1 MWDRVRKMAEINNFS
16 EITENFDTIKTL
28 LNSIRAQGILNTSD
42 VDKLLAGINSK
53 LEKINTEEDIDLIKI
68 FLSEL
73 KQNLDERHSVLIS
86 KFGAIESLFSNLL
99 KNSADTLKSS
109 EVKELFDIVAT
120 NLSVFSREVVSQKET
135 LTDITLRLD
144 AMRSD
149 DSSKKEI
156 IKSVSLLKNDLE
168 HLNNG
173 FDSIVLSLNENF
185 KTLIKTLSNVDQ
197 SEAINKFGAQL
208 DDIVNSSNTVL
219 SAIQMLDKKNV
230 QLEDALKGLAS
241 QDDVIGAKKWLSDLV
256 AKNHELNDSINNLS
270 DKYYKIDNLAEKID
284 ASVSIIA
291 GLKTVISESE
301 SQNSEKIMNELV
313 DLQTSLKEVTTNK
326 SFEDFKTS
334 LEIVLKDISSGS
346 INLQNALID
355 ASSEIQKISTNLQAL
370 DINVNFQSLMSNLEK
385 MEHDIKEHTDVVTDK
400 ISQLVEVNATRT
412 LNEIS
417 NNTDSL
423 ISKLKDSHYTMTKL
437 CEKSFNDV
445 AEDIANLKTVVSQID
460 ENNVSANNAIFSN
473 VTDRLAIFEN
483 SLKSSLEKQEDYVAN
498 SSSQLFEQIKNIKDL
513 SGVIDYKLDASVI
526 EVNNSK
532 REFAE
537 LKSAVQ
543 DVLGLDFVNV
553 VKDLKVDLYAVK
565 QDLAT
570 AFENSTSEQAEK
582 SANDLFGKYE
592 LLVSKLDNVED
603 TLKQAQTSA
612 LAALKP
618 ILDNISSSI
627 MDVISYVSSQKELNT
642 DSIDVKLANIT
653 EIVKDSNLNYVE
665 NVRDIVE
672 VIRAQVENNLIQ
684 IQNENSNKIDSIN
697 SSISKNTESLKEE
710 IKYSYN
716 KLLEVQD
723 NFDEIKETLNVNNI
737 TLSTNIGDIISSTDE
752 LKTDFEVKLA
762 TLKNSLL
769 EKISDFKQE
778 FTCENAD
785 KISEIK
791 FTTENLHTKSLQNSQ
806 ELIGQFKGEIAQ
818 IIGTLKLNVEELAE
832 QLSNTTLKV
841 EGGNREIVNF
851 IKNDFCAEIDNSVST
866 LKSDLSEFS
875 ADMQN
880 YADSITSGF
889 GDLKNSV
896 DSMSEKTTSSLTSTL
911 AKILDN
917 FVSLKGVLSSFNE
930 TNMQG
935 FKDSVDKITEDF
947 ANLNDRLKSVDKN
960 VDEDLTR
967 QFNLIETNFEEL
979 SNSITELFAR
989 SDNELSF
996 KIENGLVD
1004 ISARIDET
1012 VASNLEQYK
1021 AKIETLFDNIIKKN
1035 NEQSDY
1041 IKERVLGLNDTLE
1054 ATLATQNENAE
1065 NRLKDIANE
1074 MKTIIDGNI
1083 EVTSA
1088 DYESLKTKLADFTV
1102 EMSSLNKTLS
1112 ENLKQQLDEITKFVN
1127 SNLEVQGQ
1135 ENAEKFEEIQNAVT
1149 TQTQRLNSQVE
1160 NVLATVKNDNSSLQ
1174 ENIRQ
1179 KLQEIGNTFSIELTS
1194 FVDKSENN
1202 LIKTSESLKS
1212 MLETQAENSDTKLND
1227 IAQDLSTK
1235 NSEMVE
1241 NIKSQLDEIAMFVNS
1256 GLEVQAKH
1264 VETKF
1269 EEISNKT
1276 QQLVEKLNT
1285 VDNTSASTSEAL
1297 NTKLDD
1303 IKSVISLELNQNL
1316 EIVENDV
1323 DDLSQKLDGIKNVLS
1338 DDLKQNSDLLSNNIS
1353 EKFSSVVNKLDVVNS
1368 DINSS
1373 VELNSTKIQNKLSN
1387 DIDKLQTDVSGK
1399 LEQNSE
1405 IITCQVESLTQ
1416 ELEQLKADISA
1427 GLQQNSVFVAK
1438 NIETLLNSVTSHKL
1452 EELKLIGEATQN
1464 KTSDLKVDFANS
1476 LTEEVEGLYDKIQA
1490 LFEATSLNFTT
1501 NLNNE
1506 NSKILEDLTA
1516 KTIEFKASFE
1526 ALNDR
1531 LDKDEILQM
1540 NVFQAQVKELGG
1552 TFNTLIEEAKSVTK
1566 SEVSA
1571 ISETLIKNSKN
1582 LFDEVEQAIEDKITT
1597 LLATTADIS
1606 AGELQTMEAF
1616 ANQILKQVEV
1626 NKQNVV
1632 TCKDLI
1638 IELVQKECELV
1649 SEDIEKETDVI
1660 VKDIIEQFNLFKGI
1674 QKDELD
1680 KLTVHVESSIE
1691 DCIFNYVNELKSYL
1705 DIKTDSTIMNQKLDN
1720 IQSELTNTI
1729 DDMLSTMNKFLEASV
1744 FSSAMSDL
1752 RTANE
1757 ILVNS
1762 TADKL
1767 NKQINDFVLENV
1779 TNKFDDKL
1787 NLFDKKFTDTIVDKY
1802 EEIKMISS
1810 QYNQSF
1816 ENIQTSVDGILNEF
1830 KSTKNEINATMQTIM
1845 DGISNSINSLN
1856 VSFAD
1861 LKAQILNKSFDEAFQ
1876 TSLNNQISG
1885 IENLVKEQFGYLEDI
1900 SDLCCNNLPELTE
1913 MNTLVKYG
1921 IQQSITDLTNKV
1933 DAQDISWNEELT
1945 KLKSDIITQFLNIFN
1960 QISFVAEQEEILD
1973 FIQEKHSELIT
1984 ILSHIVT
1991 TIDNVDAVK
2000 DNVAVVDNKI
2010 DSLKEDIDLINE
2022 KITSIISSDGDID
2035 YVYSLQDLESDIAN
2049 LRLVLNE
2056 MKSSNNSK
2064 ELEELVTSTNNIY
2077 KLVESLKTEMPKFEY
2092 DEFKKDFETLSED
2105 IVSISTRTN
2114 KLILASDES
2123 HKCLQDNLQEFKLVI
2138 NDLDERTRN
2147 FAHESGID
2155 RLDNKLCAIN
2165 NMIQNGAKTN
2175 QVFNQ
2180 VFEYLAEWVDK
2191 AGEQI
2196 TTISD
2201 KVETL
2206 DDIGQIKVMLE
2217 DLKAEAEDNTESTEL
2232 IEALSNVF
2240 EKQAKRIS
2248 SLEAK
2253 LDRVIVETTI
2263 SNKNSKIDMT
2273 PFENTLNR
2281 FLVAIDDKMS
2291 SQQEKINSL
2300 ESKLEEVMTKFD
2312 PKDTAQLTKKVGGMD
2327 RQIAKLNKSIE
2338 KIASHVVEK

>member
-1 MWDRVRKMAEINNFS
+1 MAEINNFS

-73 KQNLDERHSVLIS
+73 KQNLDERHNVLIS

-99 KNSADTLKSS
+99 KNSADALKSS

-149 DSSKKEI
+149 DTQKKEI
-156 IKSVSLLKNDLE
+156 IKSISLLKNDLE
-168 HLNNG
+168 HLGNG

-197 SEAINKFGAQL
+197 SEAINKFGGQL
-208 DDIVNSSNTVL
+208 DDIVNSSNTIL
-219 SAIQMLDKKNV
+219 SAIQMMDKKND
-230 QLEDALKGLAS
+230 QLEDALKGLAN
-241 QDDVIGAKKWLSDLV
+241 QDDVISAKKWLSDLV
-256 AKNHELNDSINNLS
+256 AKNHELNDSVNNLS

-301 SQNSEKIMNELV
+301 NQNSEKIMNELEA
-313 DLQTSLKEVTTNK
+313 LQASLKEVTTNQN
-326 SFEDFKTS
+326 FEDFKTS

-346 INLQNALID
+346 VNLQNALID

-417 NNTDSL
+417 NGADSL

-437 CEKSFNDV
+437 CEKSFKDV

-473 VTDRLAIFEN
+473 ITDRLAMFEN
-483 SLKSSLEKQEDYVAN
+483 SLKGSLEKQEGYVAN

-565 QDLAT
+565 QELST
-570 AFENSTSEQAEK
+570 AFENSSTEQAEK

-592 LLVSKLDNVED
+592 LLVSKLDSVED

-612 LAALKP
+612 LNALKP
-618 ILDNISSSI
+618 ILDNISASI

-665 NVRDIVE
+665 NVRDVVE
-672 VIRAQVENNLIQ
+672 VIRTQVENNLIQ
-684 IQNENSNKIDSIN
+684 IQQENSKKIDTIN

-723 NFDEIKETLNVNNI
+723 NFDEIKEALNVNNI
-737 TLSTNIGDIISSTDE
+737 TLSTNIGDIMSSTDG
-752 LKTDFEVKLA
+752 LKTDFEVKLT
-762 TLKNSLL
+762 TLKNALL

-791 FTTENLHTKSLQNSQ
+791 FTTENLHAKSLQNSQ
-806 ELIGQFKGEIAQ
+806 ELIEQFKGEIAQ

-832 QLSNTTLKV
+832 QLSSTTLKV
-841 EGGNREIVNF
+841 EGGNREVVNY
-851 IKNDFCAEIDNSVST
+851 IKNDFCAEIDNSVNT

-875 ADMQN
+875 SNMQN
-880 YADSITSGF
+880 YTDRITGGF
-889 GDLKNSV
+889 DDLRNSV

-917 FVSLKGVLSSFNE
+917 FVSLKGVLNNFNE
-930 TNMQG
+930 TNLQNY
-935 FKDSVDKITEDF
+935 KTSVDNITDDF
-947 ANLNDRLKSVDKN
+947 ANLKDRLESIDKN
-960 VDEDLTR
+960 IDEDLTR
-967 QFNLIETNFEEL
+967 QFSLIETNFDDL
-979 SNSITELFAR
+979 SNSLTELFSR
-989 SDNELSF
+989 SDNELSL

-1021 AKIETLFDNIIKKN
+1021 AKIETLFDGIVTKN
-1035 NEQSDY
+1035 NEQADY
-1041 IKERVLGLNDTLE
+1041 IKERVLGLNEALE
-1054 ATLATQNENAE
+1054 SALTVQNENAE
-1065 NRLKDIANE
+1065 NRLKEIAAE
-1074 MKTIIDGNI
+1074 MKGIINNNI
-1083 EVTSA
+1083 ELTSA
-1088 DYESLKTKLADFTV
+1088 DYDSLKERLADFTT
-1102 EMSSLNKTLS
+1102 EMSSLNKNLS
-1112 ENLKQQLDEITKFVN
+1112 VNLKQQLDEISKLVD

-1135 ENAEKFEEIQNAVT
+1135 ETAEKFEEIQNTVT
-1149 TQTQRLNSQVE
+1149 AQTQKLNSQVE
-1160 NVLATVKNDNSSLQ
+1160 NLLATVKSDNSSLQ
-1174 ENIRQ
+1174 ENIRL
-1179 KLQEIGNTFSIELTS
+1179 KLQEIGNAFTTELTNA
-1194 FVDKSENN
+1194 VEKTENDLTEASDN
-1202 LIKTSESLKS
+1202 LKTLFES
-1212 MLETQAENSDTKLND
+1212 QAEHSNSKLD
-1227 IAQDLSTK
+1227 EFAQNLSAK
-1235 NSEMVE
+1235 NSEMIE
-1241 NIKSQLDEIAMFVNS
+1241 KIKSQLDDIAKFVDS
-1256 GLEVQAKH
+1256 GLEIQSKN

-1269 EEISNKT
+1269 EEISNKAQT
-1276 QQLVEKLNT
+1276 LLNNVKDLDTDITEKIDTLVNG
-1285 VDNTSASTSEAL
+1285 
-1297 NTKLDD
+1297 
-1303 IKSVISLELNQNL
+1303 LE
-1316 EIVENDV
+1316 
-1323 DDLSQKLDGIKNVLS
+1323 VL
-1338 DDLKQNSDLLSNNIS
+1338 K
-1353 EKFSSVVNKLDVVNS
+1353 
-1368 DINSS
+1368 
-1373 VELNSTKIQNKLSN
+1373 
-1387 DIDKLQTDVSGK
+1387 TDVSA
-1399 LEQNSE
+1399 N
-1405 IITCQVESLTQ
+1405 
-1416 ELEQLKADISA
+1416 
-1427 GLQQNSVFVAK
+1427 LQQNSTYVANK
-1438 NIETLLNSVTSHKL
+1438 LETLLNDITSNKL
-1452 EELKLIGEATQN
+1452 EELKLISEKTQN
-1464 KTSDLKVDFANS
+1464 KTDDLKQDFANN
-1476 LTEEVEGLYDKIQA
+1476 LTEEVEGLYDKVQS
-1490 LFEATSLNFTT
+1490 LFEATSLSFTT
-1501 NLNNE
+1501 HLDNE
-1506 NSKILEDLTA
+1506 NAKIQEDLTA
-1516 KTIEFKASFE
+1516 KTLEFKAAFE

-1531 LDKDEILQM
+1531 LDKDEISQM
-1540 NVFQAQVKELGG
+1540 NVFQAQVKELSG
-1552 TFNTLIEEAKSVTK
+1552 TFNTLIDEAKNVTK

-1571 ISETLIKNSKN
+1571 ISETLINNSKT

-1616 ANQILKQVEV
+1616 ANNILKQVEI
-1626 NKQNVV
+1626 NKQQIVS
-1632 TCKDLI
+1632 CKDLI
-1638 IELVQKECELV
+1638 VELVQKECELV

-1660 VKDIIEQFNLFKGI
+1660 VKDIIEQFNLFKDL
-1674 QKDELD
+1674 QKDELS

-1691 DCIFNYVNELKSYL
+1691 DYIFNYINELKSYM
-1705 DIKTDSTIMNQKLDN
+1705 DVKTDSTVMNQKLDN
-1720 IQSELTNTI
+1720 IKSELSETT
-1729 DDMLSTMNKFLEASV
+1729 DDMISTMNKFLEASV

-1752 RTANE
+1752 RATNE
-1757 ILVNS
+1757 ILVSS
-1762 TADKL
+1762 TTEKL
-1767 NKQINDFVLENV
+1767 NKQINEFILANV
-1779 TNKFDDKL
+1779 TNKFEDKL
-1787 NLFDKKFTDTIVDKY
+1787 NLFDKKFIDTVVEKY
-1802 EEIKMISS
+1802 EEIRMIAS

-1816 ENIQTSVDGILNEF
+1816 DNIQTSVDGILNEF
-1830 KSTKNEINATMQTIM
+1830 KATKDEINATMQTIM

-1876 TSLNNQISG
+1876 ASLNNQITG

-1933 DAQDISWNEELT
+1933 DAQDISLNEELS

-2000 DNVAVVDNKI
+2000 DNVAVIDNKV
-2010 DSLKEDIDLINE
+2010 DALKEDIDLINE

-2056 MKSSNNSK
+2056 MKNSTSSK
-2064 ELEELVTSTNNIY
+2064 EFEDLVTSTNDIY
-2077 KLVESLKTEMPKFEY
+2077 KLVESLKAEMPKFEY

-2123 HKCLQDNLQEFKLVI
+2123 NKSLQDNLQEFKLVI

-2155 RLDNKLCAIN
+2155 RLDNKLGAIN
-2165 NMIQNGAKTN
+2165 TMIQNGAKTN

-2300 ESKLEEVMTKFD
+2300 ESKLEEVMTKID

>member
-1 MWDRVRKMAEINNFS
+1 MAEINNFS

-185 KTLIKTLSNVDQ
+185 KTLIKTLSEVDQ
-197 SEAINKFGAQL
+197 SEAINKFGGQL
-208 DDIVNSSNTVL
+208 EDIVNSSNTVL
-219 SAIQMLDKKNV
+219 SAIQMLDKKNN

-241 QDDVIGAKKWLSDLV
+241 QDDVISAKKWLSDLV

-291 GLKTVISESE
+291 GLKTVISENE
-301 SQNSEKIMNELV
+301 SQNSEKIMNELET
-313 DLQTSLKEVTTNK
+313 LQASLKEVTTNQ

-346 INLQNALID
+346 INLQNALVE

-370 DINVNFQSLMSNLEK
+370 DINVNFQSLMSNLGK

-498 SSSQLFEQIKNIKDL
+498 SSSQLFEQIKNIKEL

-570 AFENSTSEQAEK
+570 AFENSTSEQSEK

-603 TLKQAQTSA
+603 TLKQAQASA
-612 LAALKP
+612 LTALKP

-672 VIRAQVENNLIQ
+672 VIRTQVENNLIQ
-684 IQNENSNKIDSIN
+684 IQKENSNKIDSIN
-697 SSISKNTESLKEE
+697 SSITKNTESLKEE

-723 NFDEIKETLNVNNI
+723 NFDELKEALNVNNI
-737 TLSTNIGDIISSTDE
+737 TLSTNIGDIISSTDG

-818 IIGTLKLNVEELAE
+818 IIGSLKLNVEELAE
-832 QLSNTTLKV
+832 QLSSTTLKV
-841 EGGNREIVNF
+841 EGGNREVVNF
-851 IKNDFCAEIDNSVST
+851 IKNDFCAEVDNSVNT
-866 LKSDLSEFS
+866 LKSDLSDFS

-889 GDLKNSV
+889 DDLKNSV
-896 DSMSEKTTSSLTSTL
+896 DTMSEKTTSSLTSTL

-917 FVSLKGVLSSFNE
+917 FVSLKGVLNSFNE
-930 TNMQG
+930 SNIQN

-947 ANLNDRLKSVDKN
+947 ANLKDKLESVDKN

-979 SNSITELFAR
+979 SNSITDLFSR

-1021 AKIETLFDNIIKKN
+1021 AKIEALFDNIVKKN
-1035 NEQSDY
+1035 DEQADY
-1041 IKERVLGLNDTLE
+1041 IKERVLGLNEALE
-1054 ATLATQNENAE
+1054 TTLAIQNENAE
-1065 NRLKDIANE
+1065 NRLKNIADE

-1088 DYESLKTKLADFTV
+1088 DYDSLKAKLVDFTL
-1102 EMSSLNKTLS
+1102 EMSTLNKTLS
-1112 ENLKQQLDEITKFVN
+1112 SNLKQQLDDIAKFID

-1135 ENAEKFEEIQNAVT
+1135 ETAEKFEDIQNTVT
-1149 TQTQRLNSQVE
+1149 AQGQKLNSQVE
-1160 NVLATVKNDNSSLQ
+1160 GVLETVKNDNSSLL
-1174 ENIRQ
+1174 ENIRL
-1179 KLQEIGNTFSIELTS
+1179 KLQEIGNAFTTELTS
-1194 FVDKSENN
+1194 FTEKSENDLAKASDSLKN
-1202 LIKTSESLKS
+1202 LI
-1212 MLETQAENSDTKLND
+1212 ETQAEHSEVKLD
-1227 IAQDLSTK
+1227 GFVQDLSAR
-1235 NSEMVE
+1235 NLEMVE
-1241 NIKSQLDEIAMFVNS
+1241 NIKTQLDEIAKFVDS
-1256 GLEVQAKH
+1256 GLEIQANN
-1264 VETKF
+1264 VEAKF
-1269 EEISNKT
+1269 DEITDKA
-1276 QQLVEKLNT
+1276 QQLNLKLG
-1285 VDNTSASTSEAL
+1285 
-1297 NTKLDD
+1297 
-1303 IKSVISLELNQNL
+1303 
-1316 EIVENDV
+1316 EIDENVSDGV
-1323 DDLSQKLDGIKNVLS
+1323 KDLSQ
-1338 DDLKQNSDLLSNNIS
+1338 
-1353 EKFSSVVNKLDVVNS
+1353 
-1368 DINSS
+1368 
-1373 VELNSTKIQNKLSN
+1373 ELN
-1387 DIDKLQTDVSGK
+1387 
-1399 LEQNSE
+1399 
-1405 IITCQVESLTQ
+1405 
-1416 ELEQLKADISA
+1416 QLKADISDN
-1427 GLQQNSVFVAK
+1427 LQQNSALVANK
-1438 NIETLLNSVTSHKL
+1438 FEKLLNDITSNKL
-1452 EELKLIGEATQN
+1452 EELKLISETTQN
-1464 KTSDLKVDFANS
+1464 LTNDLKQEAFDNLS
-1476 LTEEVEGLYDKIQA
+1476 NEVEGLFDKVQS

-1501 NLNNE
+1501 HLDNE
-1506 NSKILEDLTA
+1506 NSKILTDLNA
-1516 KTIEFKASFE
+1516 KTMEFKAAFE

-1531 LDKDEILQM
+1531 LDKDEISQM
-1540 NVFQAQVKELGG
+1540 NVFQAHVRELSE
-1552 TFNTLIEEAKSVTK
+1552 TFNTLIDEAKNVTK

-1571 ISETLIKNSKN
+1571 ISETLINNSKN
-1582 LFDEVEQAIEDKITT
+1582 LFDEVEQAIEDKITS

-1606 AGELQTMEAF
+1606 AGELQSMEAF

-1632 TCKDLI
+1632 SCKDLI

-1649 SEDIEKETDVI
+1649 SEDIEKETDII

-1691 DCIFNYVNELKSYL
+1691 DYIFNYVNELKSYL

-1720 IQSELTNTI
+1720 IQSELNNTV

-1762 TADKL
+1762 TVDKL
-1767 NKQINDFVLENV
+1767 NRQINDFILENV
-1779 TNKFDDKL
+1779 TNKFEDKL

-1816 ENIQTSVDGILNEF
+1816 ENIQNSVDGILNEF

-1876 TSLNNQISG
+1876 ASLNNQISG

-1933 DAQDISWNEELT
+1933 DAQDISLNEELA

-2049 LRLVLNE
+2049 LRLILNE

-2064 ELEELVTSTNNIY
+2064 ELEELVTSTNDIY

-2155 RLDNKLCAIN
+2155 RLDNKLGAIN
-2165 NMIQNGAKTN
+2165 SMIQNGAKTN

-2248 SLEAK
+2248 SLESK

-2273 PFENTLNR
+2273 PFENTLNS

-2291 SQQEKINSL
+2291 SQQDKINSL
-2300 ESKLEEVMTKFD
+2300 ESKLEEVMTKID

>member
-1 MWDRVRKMAEINNFS
+1 MAEINNFS

-73 KQNLDERHSVLIS
+73 KQNLDERHNVLIS

-99 KNSADTLKSS
+99 KNSADALKSS

-149 DSSKKEI
+149 DSQKKEV

-168 HLNNG
+168 NLKNG

-197 SEAINKFGAQL
+197 SEAINKFGGQL
-208 DDIVNSSNTVL
+208 DDIVNSSNTIL
-219 SAIQMLDKKNV
+219 SALQMMDKKNN

-301 SQNSEKIMNELV
+301 SQNSEKIMNELEA
-313 DLQTSLKEVTTNK
+313 LQTSLKEVTTNQ

-346 INLQNALID
+346 INLQNALVD

-417 NNTDSL
+417 NNADSL

-445 AEDIANLKTVVSQID
+445 ADDIANLKTVVSQID

-684 IQNENSNKIDSIN
+684 IQKENSNKIDSIN

-818 IIGTLKLNVEELAE
+818 TIGALKLNVEELAE
-832 QLSNTTLKV
+832 QLANTTLKV
-841 EGGNREIVNF
+841 EGGNREVVNF
-851 IKNDFCAEIDNSVST
+851 IKNDFCAEVDNSVST

-875 ADMQN
+875 SDMQN
-880 YADSITSGF
+880 YTDKITGGF
-889 GDLKNSV
+889 DDLKNSV

-917 FVSLKGVLSSFNE
+917 FVSLKGVLNSFNE
-930 TNMQG
+930 SNMQN

-947 ANLNDRLKSVDKN
+947 ANLKDRLESVDKN

-1004 ISARIDET
+1004 ISARMDET

-1041 IKERVLGLNDTLE
+1041 IKERVLSLNDTLE

-1102 EMSSLNKTLS
+1102 EMSSLNNTLS
-1112 ENLKQQLDEITKFVN
+1112 ANLKQQLDEIAKFVN

-1135 ENAEKFEEIQNAVT
+1135 ETAEKFEEIQNTVT
-1149 TQTQRLNSQVE
+1149 AQGQKLNTQIE
-1160 NVLATVKNDNSSLQ
+1160 NVLATVKNDNSGLQ
-1174 ENIRQ
+1174 ENIRL
-1179 KLQEIGNTFSIELTS
+1179 KLQEIGNAFTTEITNFAE
-1194 FVDKSENN
+1194 KSENN
-1202 LIKTSESLKS
+1202 LIQTSESLKN
-1212 MLETQAENSDTKLND
+1212 MLEAQAENSDTKLND

-1338 DDLKQNSDLLSNNIS
+1338 DELKQNSDLLSNNIS

-1405 IITCQVESLTQ
+1405 IITSQVESLTQ

-1464 KTSDLKVDFANS
+1464 KTSDLKADIANS
-1476 LTEEVEGLYDKIQA
+1476 LTEEVEGLYDKVQA

-1501 NLNNE
+1501 HLDNE

-1531 LDKDEILQM
+1531 LDKDEISQM

-1552 TFNTLIEEAKSVTK
+1552 TFNTLIDEAKSVTK

-1571 ISETLIKNSKN
+1571 ISETLINNSKN

-1606 AGELQTMEAF
+1606 AGELQSMEAF

-1632 TCKDLI
+1632 SCKDLI

-1649 SEDIEKETDVI
+1649 SDDIEKETDVI

-1691 DCIFNYVNELKSYL
+1691 DYIFNYVNELKSYL

-1720 IQSELTNTI
+1720 IQSELTNTV

-1757 ILVNS
+1757 ILVSS

-1767 NKQINDFVLENV
+1767 NKQINDFVSENV

-1861 LKAQILNKSFDEAFQ
+1861 LKEQILNKSFDEAFQ
-1876 TSLNNQISG
+1876 ASLNNQISG

-1984 ILSHIVT
+1984 ILSHIVN
-1991 TIDNVDAVK
+1991 TIDNVDTVK
-2000 DNVAVVDNKI
+2000 DNVAVIDNKV
-2010 DSLKEDIDLINE
+2010 DALKEDIDLINE

-2035 YVYSLQDLESDIAN
+2035 YVYSLQDIESDIAN
-2049 LRLVLNE
+2049 LRLILNE
-2056 MKSSNNSK
+2056 MKTNSNSK
-2064 ELEELVTSTNNIY
+2064 ELEELVTSTNDIY

-2155 RLDNKLCAIN
+2155 RLDNKLGAIN
-2165 NMIQNGAKTN
+2165 TMIQNGAKTN

-2273 PFENTLNR
+2273 PFENTLNS

-2300 ESKLEEVMTKFD
+2300 ESKLEEVMTKID

>member
-1 MWDRVRKMAEINNFS
+1 MAEINNFS

-73 KQNLDERHSVLIS
+73 KQNLDERHNVLIS

-99 KNSADTLKSS
+99 KNSADALKSS

-149 DSSKKEI
+149 DTQKKEI
-156 IKSVSLLKNDLE
+156 IKSISLLKNDLE
-168 HLNNG
+168 HLGNG

-197 SEAINKFGAQL
+197 SEAINKFGGQL
-208 DDIVNSSNTVL
+208 NDIVNSSNTIL
-219 SAIQMLDKKNV
+219 SAIQMMDKKND

-241 QDDVIGAKKWLSDLV
+241 QDDVISAKKWLSDLV
-256 AKNHELNDSINNLS
+256 AKNHELNDSVNNLS

-301 SQNSEKIMNELV
+301 NQNSEKIMNELEA
-313 DLQTSLKEVTTNK
+313 LQASLKEVTTNQN
-326 SFEDFKTS
+326 FEDFKTS

-346 INLQNALID
+346 VNLQNALID

-417 NNTDSL
+417 NGADSL

-473 VTDRLAIFEN
+473 ITDRLAMFEN
-483 SLKSSLEKQEDYVAN
+483 SLKGSLEKQEGYVAN

-565 QDLAT
+565 QELST
-570 AFENSTSEQAEK
+570 AFENSSTEQAEK

-592 LLVSKLDNVED
+592 LLVSKLDSVED

-612 LAALKP
+612 LNALRP
-618 ILDNISSSI
+618 ILDNISASI

-665 NVRDIVE
+665 NVRDVVE
-672 VIRAQVENNLIQ
+672 VIRTQVENNLVQ
-684 IQNENSNKIDSIN
+684 IQQENSKKIDTIN

-723 NFDEIKETLNVNNI
+723 NFDEIKEALNVNNI
-737 TLSTNIGDIISSTDE
+737 TLSTNIGDIISSTDG

-762 TLKNSLL
+762 TLKNALL

-791 FTTENLHTKSLQNSQ
+791 FTTENLHAKSLQNSQ

-832 QLSNTTLKV
+832 QLSSTTLKV
-841 EGGNREIVNF
+841 EGGNREVVNY
-851 IKNDFCAEIDNSVST
+851 IKNDFCAEIDNSVNT
-866 LKSDLSEFS
+866 LKSDLSDFS
-875 ADMQN
+875 SDMQN
-880 YADSITSGF
+880 YTDRITGGF
-889 GDLKNSV
+889 DDLRNSV

-917 FVSLKGVLSSFNE
+917 FVSLKGVLNNFNE
-930 TNMQG
+930 TNLQNY
-935 FKDSVDKITEDF
+935 KTSVDNITNDF
-947 ANLNDRLKSVDKN
+947 ANLKDRLESIDKN
-960 VDEDLTR
+960 IDEDLTR
-967 QFNLIETNFEEL
+967 QFSLIETNFDDL
-979 SNSITELFAR
+979 SNSLTELFSR
-989 SDNELSF
+989 SDNELSL

-1004 ISARIDET
+1004 ISAKIDET

-1021 AKIETLFDNIIKKN
+1021 AKIETLFDGIVTKN
-1035 NEQSDY
+1035 NEQADY
-1041 IKERVLGLNDTLE
+1041 IKERVLGLNEALE
-1054 ATLATQNENAE
+1054 SALTVQNENAE
-1065 NRLKDIANE
+1065 NRLKEIAAE
-1074 MKTIIDGNI
+1074 MKGIIDNNI
-1083 EVTSA
+1083 ELTSA
-1088 DYESLKTKLADFTV
+1088 DYDSLKERLADFTT
-1102 EMSSLNKTLS
+1102 EMSSLNKNLS
-1112 ENLKQQLDEITKFVN
+1112 VNLKQQLDEISKLVD

-1135 ENAEKFEEIQNAVT
+1135 ETAEKFEEIQNTVT
-1149 TQTQRLNSQVE
+1149 AQTQKLNSQVE
-1160 NVLATVKNDNSSLQ
+1160 NLLATVKSDNSSLQ
-1174 ENIRQ
+1174 ENIRL
-1179 KLQEIGNTFSIELTS
+1179 KLQEIGNVFTTELTNA
-1194 FVDKSENN
+1194 VEKTENDLTEASDN
-1202 LIKTSESLKS
+1202 LKTLFES
-1212 MLETQAENSDTKLND
+1212 QAEHSNSKLD
-1227 IAQDLSTK
+1227 EFAQNLSAK
-1235 NSEMVE
+1235 NSEMIE
-1241 NIKSQLDEIAMFVNS
+1241 KIKSQLDDIAKFVDS
-1256 GLEVQAKH
+1256 GLEIQSKN

-1269 EEISNKT
+1269 EEISNKAQT
-1276 QQLVEKLNT
+1276 LLNNVNDLDTDITEKIDTLVNG
-1285 VDNTSASTSEAL
+1285 
-1297 NTKLDD
+1297 
-1303 IKSVISLELNQNL
+1303 LE
-1316 EIVENDV
+1316 
-1323 DDLSQKLDGIKNVLS
+1323 VL
-1338 DDLKQNSDLLSNNIS
+1338 K
-1353 EKFSSVVNKLDVVNS
+1353 
-1368 DINSS
+1368 
-1373 VELNSTKIQNKLSN
+1373 
-1387 DIDKLQTDVSGK
+1387 TDVSA
-1399 LEQNSE
+1399 N
-1405 IITCQVESLTQ
+1405 
-1416 ELEQLKADISA
+1416 
-1427 GLQQNSVFVAK
+1427 LQQNSTYVANK
-1438 NIETLLNSVTSHKL
+1438 LETLLNDITSNKL
-1452 EELKLIGEATQN
+1452 EELKLISEKTQN
-1464 KTSDLKVDFANS
+1464 KTDDLKQDFANN
-1476 LTEEVEGLYDKIQA
+1476 LTEEVESLYDKVQS
-1490 LFEATSLNFTT
+1490 LFEATSLSFTT
-1501 NLNNE
+1501 HLDNE
-1506 NSKILEDLTA
+1506 NAKIQEDLTA
-1516 KTIEFKASFE
+1516 KTLEFKAAFE

-1531 LDKDEILQM
+1531 LDKDEISQM
-1540 NVFQAQVKELGG
+1540 NVFQAQVKELSG
-1552 TFNTLIEEAKSVTK
+1552 TFNTLIDEAKNVTK

-1571 ISETLIKNSKN
+1571 ISETLINNSKT

-1616 ANQILKQVEV
+1616 ANNILKQVEI
-1626 NKQNVV
+1626 NKQQIVS
-1632 TCKDLI
+1632 CKDLI
-1638 IELVQKECELV
+1638 VELVQKECELV

-1660 VKDIIEQFNLFKGI
+1660 VKDIIEQFNLFKDL
-1674 QKDELD
+1674 QKDELS

-1691 DCIFNYVNELKSYL
+1691 DYIFNYINELKSYM
-1705 DIKTDSTIMNQKLDN
+1705 DVKTDSTVMNQKLDN
-1720 IQSELTNTI
+1720 IKSELSETA
-1729 DDMLSTMNKFLEASV
+1729 DDMISTMNKFLEASV

-1752 RTANE
+1752 RATNE
-1757 ILVNS
+1757 ILVSS
-1762 TADKL
+1762 TTEKL
-1767 NKQINDFVLENV
+1767 NKQINEFILANV
-1779 TNKFDDKL
+1779 TNKFEDKL
-1787 NLFDKKFTDTIVDKY
+1787 NLFDKKFIDTVVEKY
-1802 EEIKMISS
+1802 EEIRMIAS

-1816 ENIQTSVDGILNEF
+1816 DSIQTSVDGILNEF
-1830 KSTKNEINATMQTIM
+1830 KATKDEINATMQTIM

-1876 TSLNNQISG
+1876 ASLNNQITG

-1933 DAQDISWNEELT
+1933 DAQDISLNEELS

-1991 TIDNVDAVK
+1991 TIDNVDTVK
-2000 DNVAVVDNKI
+2000 DNVAVIDNKV
-2010 DSLKEDIDLINE
+2010 DALKEDIDLINE

-2056 MKSSNNSK
+2056 MKNSTSSK
-2064 ELEELVTSTNNIY
+2064 EFEDLVTSTNDIY

-2123 HKCLQDNLQEFKLVI
+2123 NKSLQDNLQEFKLVI

-2155 RLDNKLCAIN
+2155 RLDNKLGAIN
-2165 NMIQNGAKTN
+2165 TMIQNGAKTN

-2217 DLKAEAEDNTESTEL
+2217 DLKAEAEDNSESTEL

-2240 EKQAKRIS
+2240 EKQAKRIA

-2263 SNKNSKIDMT
+2263 NNKNSKIDMT
-2273 PFENTLNR
+2273 PLENTLNS

-2291 SQQEKINSL
+2291 SQQDKINSL
-2300 ESKLEEVMTKFD
+2300 ESKLEEVMTKID

>member
-1 MWDRVRKMAEINNFS
+1 MAEINNFS

-73 KQNLDERHSVLIS
+73 KQNLDERHNVLIS

-99 KNSADTLKSS
+99 KNSADALKSS

-149 DSSKKEI
+149 DSQKKEI

-168 HLNNG
+168 NLKNG

-185 KTLIKTLSNVDQ
+185 KTLIKTLSSVDQ
-197 SEAINKFGAQL
+197 SEAINKFGGQL
-208 DDIVNSSNTVL
+208 DDIVNSSNTIL
-219 SAIQMLDKKNV
+219 SALQMMDKKND

-256 AKNHELNDSINNLS
+256 AKNHELNDSVNNLS

-301 SQNSEKIMNELV
+301 SQNSETIMNELEA
-313 DLQTSLKEVTTNK
+313 LQASLKEVTTNQT
-326 SFEDFKTS
+326 FEDFKTS

-346 INLQNALID
+346 INLQNALVD

-417 NNTDSL
+417 NNADSL

-445 AEDIANLKTVVSQID
+445 LEDIANLKTVVSQID

-473 VTDRLAIFEN
+473 ITDRLAIFEN
-483 SLKSSLEKQEDYVAN
+483 SLKGSLEKQEDYVAN
-498 SSSQLFEQIKNIKDL
+498 SSSQLLEQIKNIKDL

-565 QDLAT
+565 QDLTT
-570 AFENSTSEQAEK
+570 AFENSTSEQTEK

-603 TLKQAQTSA
+603 SLKQAQASA
-612 LAALKP
+612 LTALKP
-618 ILDNISSSI
+618 ILDNISSSV

-672 VIRAQVENNLIQ
+672 VIRTQVENNLIQ
-684 IQNENSNKIDSIN
+684 IQKENSNKIDSIN
-697 SSISKNTESLKEE
+697 SSITKNTESLKEE

-723 NFDEIKETLNVNNI
+723 NFDEIKEALNVNNI
-737 TLSTNIGDIISSTDE
+737 TLSTNIGDIMSSTDG

-769 EKISDFKQE
+769 DKISDFKQE

-791 FTTENLHTKSLQNSQ
+791 FTTENLHAKSLQNSQ

-851 IKNDFCAEIDNSVST
+851 IKNDFCAEVDNSVST

-896 DSMSEKTTSSLTSTL
+896 DSMSEKTTSSLASTL

-947 ANLNDRLKSVDKN
+947 AGLKNRLESVDRN
-960 VDEDLTR
+960 IDEDLAR
-967 QFNLIETNFEEL
+967 QFSLIETNFEDL
-979 SNSITELFAR
+979 SNSLTELFSR
-989 SDNELSF
+989 SDNELSM

-1004 ISARIDET
+1004 ISARVDET

-1021 AKIETLFDNIIKKN
+1021 AKIETLFDDIVKKN

-1041 IKERVLGLNDTLE
+1041 IKERVLSLNETLE

-1065 NRLKDIANE
+1065 NRLKDIACE
-1074 MKTIIDGNI
+1074 MKTIIDSNI

-1112 ENLKQQLDEITKFVN
+1112 ANLKQQLDEIAKFVD

-1135 ENAEKFEEIQNAVT
+1135 ETAEKFEEIQNTLTA
-1149 TQTQRLNSQVE
+1149 QTQKLNSQVE

-1174 ENIRQ
+1174 ESIRL
-1179 KLQEIGNTFSIELTS
+1179 KLQEIGNAFTTELTS
-1194 FVDKSENN
+1194 FAEKSENDFAQASDSLKN
-1202 LIKTSESLKS
+1202 LI
-1212 MLETQAENSDTKLND
+1212 ETQAEHSEIKLD
-1227 IAQDLSTK
+1227 SFAQDLSAR
-1235 NSEMVE
+1235 NAEMIE
-1241 NIKSQLDEIAMFVNS
+1241 NIKTQLDEIAKFVDS
-1256 GLEVQAKH
+1256 GLEIQANN
-1264 VETKF
+1264 VEAKF
-1269 EEISNKT
+1269 NEITDKA
-1276 QQLVEKLNT
+1276 QQLNLKLGEI
-1285 VDNTSASTSEAL
+1285 DE
-1297 NTKLDD
+1297 
-1303 IKSVISLELNQNL
+1303 SVFGS
-1316 EIVENDV
+1316 VK
-1323 DDLSQKLDGIKNVLS
+1323 DLSQ
-1338 DDLKQNSDLLSNNIS
+1338 
-1353 EKFSSVVNKLDVVNS
+1353 
-1368 DINSS
+1368 
-1373 VELNSTKIQNKLSN
+1373 ELN
-1387 DIDKLQTDVSGK
+1387 
-1399 LEQNSE
+1399 
-1405 IITCQVESLTQ
+1405 
-1416 ELEQLKADISA
+1416 QLKADISDN
-1427 GLQQNSVFVAK
+1427 LQQNSTLVGK
-1438 NIETLLNSVTSHKL
+1438 KLESLLNDITSNKL
-1452 EELKLIGEATQN
+1452 EELKLISETTQN
-1464 KTSDLKVDFANS
+1464 KTNDLKVDFANS
-1476 LTEEVEGLYDKIQA
+1476 LTEEVESLYDKVQG
-1490 LFEATSLNFTT
+1490 LFEATSLNLTT
-1501 NLNNE
+1501 HLDNE
-1506 NSKILEDLTA
+1506 NSKILENLTA
-1516 KTIEFKASFE
+1516 KTMEFKAAFE

-1531 LDKDEILQM
+1531 LDKDEISQM
-1540 NVFQAQVKELGG
+1540 NVFQAQVKELGE
-1552 TFNTLIEEAKSVTK
+1552 TFNTLIDEAKNVTK

-1571 ISETLIKNSKN
+1571 ISETLINNSKN

-1606 AGELQTMEAF
+1606 AGELQSMEAF

-1632 TCKDLI
+1632 SCKDLI

-1691 DCIFNYVNELKSYL
+1691 DYIFNYVNELKSYL

-1720 IQSELTNTI
+1720 INSELTNTV

-1767 NKQINDFVLENV
+1767 NKQINDFVRENV
-1779 TNKFDDKL
+1779 TNKLEDKL
-1787 NLFDKKFTDTIVDKY
+1787 NLFDKKFIDTVVDKY

-1810 QYNQSF
+1810 KYNQSF
-1816 ENIQTSVDGILNEF
+1816 ENIQASVDGILAEF
-1830 KSTKNEINATMQTIM
+1830 KSAKDEINATMQTIM

-1876 TSLNNQISG
+1876 ASLNNQITG

-1933 DAQDISWNEELT
+1933 DAQDISLNEELA

-1991 TIDNVDAVK
+1991 TIDNVDTVK
-2000 DNVAVVDNKI
+2000 DNVAVIDNKV

-2064 ELEELVTSTNNIY
+2064 ELEELVTSTNDIY

-2155 RLDNKLCAIN
+2155 RLDNKLGAIN
-2165 NMIQNGAKTN
+2165 TMIQNGAKTN

-2273 PFENTLNR
+2273 PFENTLNS

-2291 SQQEKINSL
+2291 SQQDKINSL
-2300 ESKLEEVMTKFD
+2300 ESKLEEVMTKID

>member
-1 MWDRVRKMAEINNFS
+1 MAEINNFS

-73 KQNLDERHSVLIS
+73 KQNLDERHNVLIS

-99 KNSADTLKSS
+99 KNSADALKSS

-149 DSSKKEI
+149 DTQKKEI
-156 IKSVSLLKNDLE
+156 IKSISLLKNDLE
-168 HLNNG
+168 HLGNG

-197 SEAINKFGAQL
+197 SEAINKFGGQL
-208 DDIVNSSNTVL
+208 DDIVNSSNTIL
-219 SAIQMLDKKNV
+219 SAIQMMDKKND
-230 QLEDALKGLAS
+230 QLEDALKGLAN
-241 QDDVIGAKKWLSDLV
+241 QDDVISAKKWLSDLV
-256 AKNHELNDSINNLS
+256 AKNHELNDSVNNLS

-301 SQNSEKIMNELV
+301 NQNSEKIMNELEA
-313 DLQTSLKEVTTNK
+313 LQASLKEVTTNQN
-326 SFEDFKTS
+326 FEDFKTS

-346 INLQNALID
+346 VNLQNALID

-417 NNTDSL
+417 NGADSL

-437 CEKSFNDV
+437 CEKSFKDV

-473 VTDRLAIFEN
+473 ITDRLAMFEN
-483 SLKSSLEKQEDYVAN
+483 SLKGSLEKQEGYVAN

-565 QDLAT
+565 QELST
-570 AFENSTSEQAEK
+570 AFENSSTEQAEK

-592 LLVSKLDNVED
+592 LLVSKLDSVED

-612 LAALKP
+612 LNALKP
-618 ILDNISSSI
+618 ILDNISASI

-665 NVRDIVE
+665 NVRDVVE
-672 VIRAQVENNLIQ
+672 VIRTQVENNLIQ
-684 IQNENSNKIDSIN
+684 IQQENSKKIDTIN

-723 NFDEIKETLNVNNI
+723 NFDEIKEALNVNNI
-737 TLSTNIGDIISSTDE
+737 TLSTNIGDIMSSTDG
-752 LKTDFEVKLA
+752 LKTDFEVKLT
-762 TLKNSLL
+762 TLKNALL

-791 FTTENLHTKSLQNSQ
+791 FTTENLHAKSLQNSQ
-806 ELIGQFKGEIAQ
+806 ELIEQFKGEIAQ

-832 QLSNTTLKV
+832 QLSSTTLKV
-841 EGGNREIVNF
+841 EGGNREVVNY
-851 IKNDFCAEIDNSVST
+851 IKNDFCAEIDNSVNT

-875 ADMQN
+875 SNMQN
-880 YADSITSGF
+880 YTDRITGGF
-889 GDLKNSV
+889 DDLRNSV

-917 FVSLKGVLSSFNE
+917 FVSLKGVLNNFNE
-930 TNMQG
+930 TNLQNY
-935 FKDSVDKITEDF
+935 KTSVDNITDDF
-947 ANLNDRLKSVDKN
+947 ANLKDRLESIDKN
-960 VDEDLTR
+960 IDEDLTR
-967 QFNLIETNFEEL
+967 QFSLIETNFDDL
-979 SNSITELFAR
+979 SNSLTELFSR
-989 SDNELSF
+989 SDNELSL

-1021 AKIETLFDNIIKKN
+1021 AKIETLFDGIVTKN
-1035 NEQSDY
+1035 NEQADY
-1041 IKERVLGLNDTLE
+1041 IKERVLGLNEALE
-1054 ATLATQNENAE
+1054 SALTVQNENAE
-1065 NRLKDIANE
+1065 NRLKEIAAE
-1074 MKTIIDGNI
+1074 MKGIINNNI
-1083 EVTSA
+1083 ELTSA
-1088 DYESLKTKLADFTV
+1088 DYDSLKERLADFTT
-1102 EMSSLNKTLS
+1102 EMSSLNKNLS
-1112 ENLKQQLDEITKFVN
+1112 VNLKQQLDEISKLVD

-1135 ENAEKFEEIQNAVT
+1135 ETAEKFEEIQNTVT
-1149 TQTQRLNSQVE
+1149 AQTQKLNSQVE
-1160 NVLATVKNDNSSLQ
+1160 NLLATVKSDNSSLQ
-1174 ENIRQ
+1174 ENIRL
-1179 KLQEIGNTFSIELTS
+1179 KLQEIGNAFTTELTNA
-1194 FVDKSENN
+1194 VEKTENDLTEASDN
-1202 LIKTSESLKS
+1202 LKTLFES
-1212 MLETQAENSDTKLND
+1212 QAEHSNSKLD
-1227 IAQDLSTK
+1227 EFAQNLSAK
-1235 NSEMVE
+1235 NSEMIE
-1241 NIKSQLDEIAMFVNS
+1241 KIKSQLDDIAKFVDS
-1256 GLEVQAKH
+1256 GLEIQSKN

-1269 EEISNKT
+1269 EEISNKAQT
-1276 QQLVEKLNT
+1276 LLNNVKDLDTDITEKIDTLVNG
-1285 VDNTSASTSEAL
+1285 
-1297 NTKLDD
+1297 
-1303 IKSVISLELNQNL
+1303 LE
-1316 EIVENDV
+1316 
-1323 DDLSQKLDGIKNVLS
+1323 VL
-1338 DDLKQNSDLLSNNIS
+1338 K
-1353 EKFSSVVNKLDVVNS
+1353 
-1368 DINSS
+1368 
-1373 VELNSTKIQNKLSN
+1373 
-1387 DIDKLQTDVSGK
+1387 TDVSA
-1399 LEQNSE
+1399 N
-1405 IITCQVESLTQ
+1405 
-1416 ELEQLKADISA
+1416 
-1427 GLQQNSVFVAK
+1427 LQQNSTYVANK
-1438 NIETLLNSVTSHKL
+1438 LETLLNDITSNKL
-1452 EELKLIGEATQN
+1452 EELKLISEKTQN
-1464 KTSDLKVDFANS
+1464 KTDDLKQDFANN
-1476 LTEEVEGLYDKIQA
+1476 LTEEVEGLYDKVQS
-1490 LFEATSLNFTT
+1490 LFEATSLSFTT
-1501 NLNNE
+1501 HLDNE
-1506 NSKILEDLTA
+1506 NAKIQEDLTA
-1516 KTIEFKASFE
+1516 KTLEFKAAFE

-1531 LDKDEILQM
+1531 LDKDEISQM
-1540 NVFQAQVKELGG
+1540 NVFQAQVKELSG
-1552 TFNTLIEEAKSVTK
+1552 TFNTLIDEAKNVTK

-1571 ISETLIKNSKN
+1571 ISETLINNSKT

-1616 ANQILKQVEV
+1616 ANNILKQVEI
-1626 NKQNVV
+1626 NKQQIVS
-1632 TCKDLI
+1632 CKDLI
-1638 IELVQKECELV
+1638 VELVQKECELV

-1660 VKDIIEQFNLFKGI
+1660 VKDIIEQFNLFKDL
-1674 QKDELD
+1674 QKDELS

-1691 DCIFNYVNELKSYL
+1691 DYIFNYINELKSYM
-1705 DIKTDSTIMNQKLDN
+1705 DVKTDSTVMNQKLDN
-1720 IQSELTNTI
+1720 IKSELSETT
-1729 DDMLSTMNKFLEASV
+1729 DDMISTMNKFLEASV

-1752 RTANE
+1752 RATNE
-1757 ILVNS
+1757 ILVSS
-1762 TADKL
+1762 TTEKL
-1767 NKQINDFVLENV
+1767 NKQINEFILANV
-1779 TNKFDDKL
+1779 TNKFEDKL
-1787 NLFDKKFTDTIVDKY
+1787 NLFDKKFIDTVVEKY
-1802 EEIKMISS
+1802 EEIRMIAS

-1816 ENIQTSVDGILNEF
+1816 DNIQTSVDGILNEF
-1830 KSTKNEINATMQTIM
+1830 KATKDEINATMQTIM

-1876 TSLNNQISG
+1876 ASLNNQITG

-1933 DAQDISWNEELT
+1933 DAQDISLNEELS

-2000 DNVAVVDNKI
+2000 DNVAVIDNKV
-2010 DSLKEDIDLINE
+2010 DALKEDIDLINE

-2056 MKSSNNSK
+2056 MKNSTSSK
-2064 ELEELVTSTNNIY
+2064 EFEDLVTSTNDIY
-2077 KLVESLKTEMPKFEY
+2077 KLVESLKAEMPKFEY

-2123 HKCLQDNLQEFKLVI
+2123 NKSLQDNLQEFKLVI

-2155 RLDNKLCAIN
+2155 RLDNKLGAIN
-2165 NMIQNGAKTN
+2165 TMIQNGAKTN

-2217 DLKAEAEDNTESTEL
+2217 DLKAEAEDNSESTEL

-2240 EKQAKRIS
+2240 EKQAKRIA

-2263 SNKNSKIDMT
+2263 NNKNSKIDMT
-2273 PFENTLNR
+2273 PLENTLNS

-2291 SQQEKINSL
+2291 SQQDKINSL
-2300 ESKLEEVMTKFD
+2300 ESKLEEVMTKID

>member
-1 MWDRVRKMAEINNFS
+1 MAEINNFS

-73 KQNLDERHSVLIS
+73 KQNLDERHNVLIS

-99 KNSADTLKSS
+99 KNSADALKSS

-149 DSSKKEI
+149 DSQKKEI

-168 HLNNG
+168 NLKNG

-185 KTLIKTLSNVDQ
+185 KTLIKTLSSVDQ
-197 SEAINKFGAQL
+197 SEAINKFGGQL
-208 DDIVNSSNTVL
+208 DDIVNSSNTIL
-219 SAIQMLDKKNV
+219 SALQMMDKKND

-256 AKNHELNDSINNLS
+256 AKNHELNDSVNNLS

-301 SQNSEKIMNELV
+301 SQNSETIMNELEA
-313 DLQTSLKEVTTNK
+313 LQASLKEVTTNQT
-326 SFEDFKTS
+326 FEDFKTS

-346 INLQNALID
+346 INLQNALVD

-417 NNTDSL
+417 NNADSL

-445 AEDIANLKTVVSQID
+445 LEDIANLKTVVSQID

-473 VTDRLAIFEN
+473 ITDRLAIFEN
-483 SLKSSLEKQEDYVAN
+483 SLKGSLEKQEDYVAN
-498 SSSQLFEQIKNIKDL
+498 SSSQLLEQIKNIKDL

-565 QDLAT
+565 QDLTT

-603 TLKQAQTSA
+603 SLKQAQASA
-612 LAALKP
+612 LTALKP
-618 ILDNISSSI
+618 ILDNISSSV

-672 VIRAQVENNLIQ
+672 VIRTQVENNLIQ
-684 IQNENSNKIDSIN
+684 IQKENSNKIDSIN
-697 SSISKNTESLKEE
+697 SSITKNTESLKEE

-723 NFDEIKETLNVNNI
+723 NFDEIKEALNVNNI
-737 TLSTNIGDIISSTDE
+737 TLSTNIGDIISSTDG

-769 EKISDFKQE
+769 DKISDFKQE

-791 FTTENLHTKSLQNSQ
+791 FTTENLHVKSLQNSQ

-851 IKNDFCAEIDNSVST
+851 IKNDFCAEVDNSVST

-935 FKDSVDKITEDF
+935 FKDNVDKITEDF
-947 ANLNDRLKSVDKN
+947 AGLKNRLESVDRN
-960 VDEDLTR
+960 IDEDLAR
-967 QFNLIETNFEEL
+967 QFSLIETNFEDL
-979 SNSITELFAR
+979 SNSLTELFSR
-989 SDNELSF
+989 SDNELSM

-1004 ISARIDET
+1004 ISARVDET

-1021 AKIETLFDNIIKKN
+1021 AKIETLFDDIVKKN

-1041 IKERVLGLNDTLE
+1041 IKERVLSLNETLE

-1065 NRLKDIANE
+1065 NRLKDIACE
-1074 MKTIIDGNI
+1074 MKTIIDSNI
-1083 EVTSA
+1083 EITSA

-1112 ENLKQQLDEITKFVN
+1112 ANLKQQLDEIAKFVD

-1135 ENAEKFEEIQNAVT
+1135 ETAEKFEEIQNTLTA
-1149 TQTQRLNSQVE
+1149 QTQKLNSQVE

-1174 ENIRQ
+1174 ESIRL
-1179 KLQEIGNTFSIELTS
+1179 KLQEIGNAFTTELTS
-1194 FVDKSENN
+1194 FAEKSENDFAQASDSLKN
-1202 LIKTSESLKS
+1202 LI
-1212 MLETQAENSDTKLND
+1212 ETQAEHSETKLD
-1227 IAQDLSTK
+1227 SFAQDLSAR
-1235 NSEMVE
+1235 NAEMIE
-1241 NIKSQLDEIAMFVNS
+1241 NIKTQLDEIAKFVDS
-1256 GLEVQAKH
+1256 GLEIQANN
-1264 VETKF
+1264 VEAKF
-1269 EEISNKT
+1269 DEITDKA
-1276 QQLVEKLNT
+1276 QQLNLKLGEI
-1285 VDNTSASTSEAL
+1285 DE
-1297 NTKLDD
+1297 
-1303 IKSVISLELNQNL
+1303 SVFGS
-1316 EIVENDV
+1316 VK
-1323 DDLSQKLDGIKNVLS
+1323 DLSQ
-1338 DDLKQNSDLLSNNIS
+1338 
-1353 EKFSSVVNKLDVVNS
+1353 
-1368 DINSS
+1368 
-1373 VELNSTKIQNKLSN
+1373 ELN
-1387 DIDKLQTDVSGK
+1387 
-1399 LEQNSE
+1399 
-1405 IITCQVESLTQ
+1405 
-1416 ELEQLKADISA
+1416 QLKADISDN
-1427 GLQQNSVFVAK
+1427 LQQNSTLVGK
-1438 NIETLLNSVTSHKL
+1438 KLESLLNDITSNKL
-1452 EELKLIGEATQN
+1452 EELKLISETTQN
-1464 KTSDLKVDFANS
+1464 KTNDLKVDFANS
-1476 LTEEVEGLYDKIQA
+1476 LTEEVEGLYDKVQG
-1490 LFEATSLNFTT
+1490 LFEATSLNLTT
-1501 NLNNE
+1501 HLDNE
-1506 NSKILEDLTA
+1506 NSKILENLTA
-1516 KTIEFKASFE
+1516 KTMEFKAAFE

-1531 LDKDEILQM
+1531 LDKDEISQM
-1540 NVFQAQVKELGG
+1540 NVFQAQVKELGE
-1552 TFNTLIEEAKSVTK
+1552 TFNTLIDEAKNVTK

-1571 ISETLIKNSKN
+1571 ISETLINNSKN

-1606 AGELQTMEAF
+1606 AGELQSMEAF

-1632 TCKDLI
+1632 SCKDLI

-1691 DCIFNYVNELKSYL
+1691 DYIFNYVNELKSYM

-1720 IQSELTNTI
+1720 INSELTNTV

-1767 NKQINDFVLENV
+1767 NKQINDFVQENV
-1779 TNKFDDKL
+1779 TNKLEDKL
-1787 NLFDKKFTDTIVDKY
+1787 NLFDKKFIDTVVDKY

-1810 QYNQSF
+1810 KYNQSF
-1816 ENIQTSVDGILNEF
+1816 ENIQASVDGILAEF
-1830 KSTKNEINATMQTIM
+1830 KSAKDEINATMQTIM

-1861 LKAQILNKSFDEAFQ
+1861 LKTQILNKSFDEAFQ
-1876 TSLNNQISG
+1876 ASLNNQITG

-1933 DAQDISWNEELT
+1933 DAQDISLNEELA

-1991 TIDNVDAVK
+1991 TIDNVDTVK
-2000 DNVAVVDNKI
+2000 DNVAVIDNKV

-2064 ELEELVTSTNNIY
+2064 ELEELVTSTNDIY

-2155 RLDNKLCAIN
+2155 RLDNKLGAIN
-2165 NMIQNGAKTN
+2165 TMIQNGAKTN

-2273 PFENTLNR
+2273 PFENTLNS

-2291 SQQEKINSL
+2291 SQQDKINSL
-2300 ESKLEEVMTKFD
+2300 ESKLEEVMTKID

>member
-1 MWDRVRKMAEINNFS
+1 MAEINNFS

-73 KQNLDERHSVLIS
+73 KQNLDERHNVLIS

-99 KNSADTLKSS
+99 KNSADALKSS

-149 DSSKKEI
+149 DTQKKEI
-156 IKSVSLLKNDLE
+156 IKSISLLKNDLE
-168 HLNNG
+168 HLGNG

-185 KTLIKTLSNVDQ
+185 KTLIKTLSSVDQ
-197 SEAINKFGAQL
+197 SEAINKFGGQL
-208 DDIVNSSNTVL
+208 DDIVNSSNTIL
-219 SAIQMLDKKNV
+219 SAIQMMDKKND
-230 QLEDALKGLAS
+230 QLEDALKGLAN
-241 QDDVIGAKKWLSDLV
+241 QDDVISAKKWLSDLV
-256 AKNHELNDSINNLS
+256 AKNHELNDSVNNLS

-301 SQNSEKIMNELV
+301 NQNSEKIMNELEA
-313 DLQTSLKEVTTNK
+313 LQASLKEVTTNQN
-326 SFEDFKTS
+326 FEDFKTS

-346 INLQNALID
+346 VNLQNALID

-385 MEHDIKEHTDVVTDK
+385 MEHDIKEHTDIVTDK

-417 NNTDSL
+417 NGADSL

-473 VTDRLAIFEN
+473 ITDRLAMFEN
-483 SLKSSLEKQEDYVAN
+483 SLKGSLEKQEGYVAN

-565 QDLAT
+565 QELST
-570 AFENSTSEQAEK
+570 AFENSSTEQAEK

-592 LLVSKLDNVED
+592 LLVSKLDSVED

-612 LAALKP
+612 LNALKP
-618 ILDNISSSI
+618 ILDNISASI

-665 NVRDIVE
+665 NVRDVVE
-672 VIRAQVENNLIQ
+672 VIRTQVENNLIQ
-684 IQNENSNKIDSIN
+684 IQQENSKKIDTIN

-723 NFDEIKETLNVNNI
+723 NFDEIKEALNVNNI
-737 TLSTNIGDIISSTDE
+737 TLSTNIGDIMSSTDG

-762 TLKNSLL
+762 TLKNALL

-791 FTTENLHTKSLQNSQ
+791 FTTENLHAKSLQNSQ

-832 QLSNTTLKV
+832 QLSSTTLKV
-841 EGGNREIVNF
+841 EGGNREVVNY
-851 IKNDFCAEIDNSVST
+851 IKNDFCAEIDNSVNT

-875 ADMQN
+875 SNMQN
-880 YADSITSGF
+880 YTDRITGGF
-889 GDLKNSV
+889 DDLKNSV

-917 FVSLKGVLSSFNE
+917 FVSLKGVLNNFNE
-930 TNMQG
+930 TNLQNY
-935 FKDSVDKITEDF
+935 KTSVDNITDDF
-947 ANLNDRLKSVDKN
+947 ANLKDRLENIDKN
-960 VDEDLTR
+960 IDEDLTR
-967 QFNLIETNFEEL
+967 QFSLIETNFDDL
-979 SNSITELFAR
+979 SNSLTELFSR
-989 SDNELSF
+989 SDNELSL
-996 KIENGLVD
+996 KIENSLVD

-1021 AKIETLFDNIIKKN
+1021 AKIETLFDGIVTKN
-1035 NEQSDY
+1035 NEQADY
-1041 IKERVLGLNDTLE
+1041 IKARVLGLNEALE
-1054 ATLATQNENAE
+1054 SALTVQNENAE
-1065 NRLKDIANE
+1065 NRLKEIAAE
-1074 MKTIIDGNI
+1074 MKCIIDNNI
-1083 EVTSA
+1083 ELTSA
-1088 DYESLKTKLADFTV
+1088 DYDSLKERLADFTT
-1102 EMSSLNKTLS
+1102 EMSSLNKNLS
-1112 ENLKQQLDEITKFVN
+1112 VNLKQQLDEISKLVD

-1135 ENAEKFEEIQNAVT
+1135 ETAEKFEEIQNTVT
-1149 TQTQRLNSQVE
+1149 AQTQKLNSQVE
-1160 NVLATVKNDNSSLQ
+1160 NLLATVKSDNSSLQ
-1174 ENIRQ
+1174 ENIRL
-1179 KLQEIGNTFSIELTS
+1179 KLQEIGNAFTTELTNA
-1194 FVDKSENN
+1194 VEKTENDLTEASDN
-1202 LIKTSESLKS
+1202 LKTLFES
-1212 MLETQAENSDTKLND
+1212 QAEHSNSKLD
-1227 IAQDLSTK
+1227 EFAQNLSAK
-1235 NSEMVE
+1235 NSEMIE
-1241 NIKSQLDEIAMFVNS
+1241 KIKSQLDDIAKFVDS
-1256 GLEVQAKH
+1256 GLEIQSKN

-1269 EEISNKT
+1269 EEISNKAQT
-1276 QQLVEKLNT
+1276 LLNNVNDLDTDITEKIDTLVNG
-1285 VDNTSASTSEAL
+1285 
-1297 NTKLDD
+1297 
-1303 IKSVISLELNQNL
+1303 LE
-1316 EIVENDV
+1316 
-1323 DDLSQKLDGIKNVLS
+1323 VL
-1338 DDLKQNSDLLSNNIS
+1338 K
-1353 EKFSSVVNKLDVVNS
+1353 
-1368 DINSS
+1368 
-1373 VELNSTKIQNKLSN
+1373 
-1387 DIDKLQTDVSGK
+1387 TDVST
-1399 LEQNSE
+1399 N
-1405 IITCQVESLTQ
+1405 
-1416 ELEQLKADISA
+1416 
-1427 GLQQNSVFVAK
+1427 LQQNSTYVANK
-1438 NIETLLNSVTSHKL
+1438 LETLLNDITSNKL
-1452 EELKLIGEATQN
+1452 EELKLISEKTQN
-1464 KTSDLKVDFANS
+1464 KTDDLKQDFANN
-1476 LTEEVEGLYDKIQA
+1476 LTEEVEGLYDKVQS
-1490 LFEATSLNFTT
+1490 LFEATSLSFTT
-1501 NLNNE
+1501 HLDNE
-1506 NSKILEDLTA
+1506 NAKIQEDLTA
-1516 KTIEFKASFE
+1516 KTLEFKAAFE

-1531 LDKDEILQM
+1531 LDKDEISQM
-1540 NVFQAQVKELGG
+1540 NVFQAQVKELSG
-1552 TFNTLIEEAKSVTK
+1552 TFNTLIDEAKNVTK

-1571 ISETLIKNSKN
+1571 ISETLINNSKT

-1616 ANQILKQVEV
+1616 ANNILKQVEI
-1626 NKQNVV
+1626 NKQQIVS
-1632 TCKDLI
+1632 CKDLI
-1638 IELVQKECELV
+1638 VELVQKECELV

-1660 VKDIIEQFNLFKGI
+1660 VKDIIEQFNLFKDL
-1674 QKDELD
+1674 QKDELS

-1691 DCIFNYVNELKSYL
+1691 DYIFNYINELKSYM
-1705 DIKTDSTIMNQKLDN
+1705 DVKTDSTVMNQKLDN
-1720 IQSELTNTI
+1720 IKSELSETT
-1729 DDMLSTMNKFLEASV
+1729 DDMISTMNKFLEASV

-1752 RTANE
+1752 RAANE
-1757 ILVNS
+1757 ILVSS
-1762 TADKL
+1762 TTEKL
-1767 NKQINDFVLENV
+1767 NKQINEFILANV
-1779 TNKFDDKL
+1779 TNKFEDKL
-1787 NLFDKKFTDTIVDKY
+1787 NLFDKKFIDTVVEKY
-1802 EEIKMISS
+1802 EEIRMIAS

-1816 ENIQTSVDGILNEF
+1816 DNIQTSVDGILNEF
-1830 KSTKNEINATMQTIM
+1830 KATKDEINATMQTIM

-1876 TSLNNQISG
+1876 ASLNNQITD

-1933 DAQDISWNEELT
+1933 DAQDISLNEELS

-2000 DNVAVVDNKI
+2000 DNVAVIDNKV
-2010 DSLKEDIDLINE
+2010 DALKEDIDLINE

-2056 MKSSNNSK
+2056 MKNSTSSK
-2064 ELEELVTSTNNIY
+2064 EFEDLVTSTNDIY

-2123 HKCLQDNLQEFKLVI
+2123 NKSLQDNLQEFKLVI

-2155 RLDNKLCAIN
+2155 RLDNKLGAIN
-2165 NMIQNGAKTN
+2165 TMIQNGAKTN

-2217 DLKAEAEDNTESTEL
+2217 DLKAEAEDNSESTEL

-2240 EKQAKRIS
+2240 EKQAKRIA

-2263 SNKNSKIDMT
+2263 NNKNSKIDMT
-2273 PFENTLNR
+2273 PLENTLNS

-2291 SQQEKINSL
+2291 SQQDKINSL
-2300 ESKLEEVMTKFD
+2300 ESKLEEVMTKID

>member
-1 MWDRVRKMAEINNFS
+1 MAEINNFS

-185 KTLIKTLSNVDQ
+185 KTLIKTLSEVDQ
-197 SEAINKFGAQL
+197 SEAINKFGGQL

-219 SAIQMLDKKNV
+219 SAIQMLDKKNN

-241 QDDVIGAKKWLSDLV
+241 QDDVISAKKWLSDLV

-301 SQNSEKIMNELV
+301 SQNSEKIMNELET
-313 DLQTSLKEVTTNK
+313 LQASLKEVTTNQ

-346 INLQNALID
+346 INLQNALVE

-473 VTDRLAIFEN
+473 ITDRLAIFEN
-483 SLKSSLEKQEDYVAN
+483 SLKGSLEKQEGYVAN
-498 SSSQLFEQIKNIKDL
+498 SSSQLLEQIKNIKDL

-532 REFAE
+532 REFSE

-570 AFENSTSEQAEK
+570 AFENSTSEQSEK

-603 TLKQAQTSA
+603 TLKQAQASA
-612 LAALKP
+612 LTALKP

-672 VIRAQVENNLIQ
+672 VIRTQVENNLIQ
-684 IQNENSNKIDSIN
+684 IQKENSNKIDSIN

-723 NFDEIKETLNVNNI
+723 NFDEIKEALNVNNI
-737 TLSTNIGDIISSTDE
+737 TLSTNIGDIISSTDG
-752 LKTDFEVKLA
+752 LKTDFEVKLS

-791 FTTENLHTKSLQNSQ
+791 FTTENLHAKNLQNSQ
-806 ELIGQFKGEIAQ
+806 ELIGQFRGEIAQ
-818 IIGTLKLNVEELAE
+818 LIGTLKLNVEELAE
-832 QLSNTTLKV
+832 QLSSTTLKV
-841 EGGNREIVNF
+841 EGGNREVVNF
-851 IKNDFCAEIDNSVST
+851 IKNDFCAEVDNSVNT

-889 GDLKNSV
+889 DDLKNSV
-896 DSMSEKTTSSLTSTL
+896 DTMSEKTTSSLTSTL

-917 FVSLKGVLSSFNE
+917 FVSLKGVLNSFNE
-930 TNMQG
+930 SNMQN

-947 ANLNDRLKSVDKN
+947 ANLKDKLESVDKN

-979 SNSITELFAR
+979 SNSITELFSR

-1021 AKIETLFDNIIKKN
+1021 TKIEALFDNIVKKN
-1035 NEQSDY
+1035 DEQADY
-1041 IKERVLGLNDTLE
+1041 IKERVLGLNEALE
-1054 ATLATQNENAE
+1054 TTLAIQNENAE
-1065 NRLKDIANE
+1065 NRLKNIADE

-1088 DYESLKTKLADFTV
+1088 DYDSLKAKLADFTL

-1112 ENLKQQLDEITKFVN
+1112 SNLKQQLDDIAKFID

-1135 ENAEKFEEIQNAVT
+1135 ETAEKFEDIQNTVT
-1149 TQTQRLNSQVE
+1149 AQGQKLNSQVE
-1160 NVLATVKNDNSSLQ
+1160 GVLETVKNDNSSLL
-1174 ENIRQ
+1174 ENIRL
-1179 KLQEIGNTFSIELTS
+1179 KLQEIGNAFTTELKS
-1194 FVDKSENN
+1194 FTGKSEND
-1202 LIKTSESLKS
+1202 LAQASDSLKI
-1212 MLETQAENSDTKLND
+1212 LIETQAEHSEVKLD
-1227 IAQDLSTK
+1227 GFVQDLSAR
-1235 NSEMVE
+1235 NLEMVE
-1241 NIKSQLDEIAMFVNS
+1241 NIKTQLDEIAKFVDS
-1256 GLEVQAKH
+1256 GLEIQANN
-1264 VETKF
+1264 VEAKF
-1269 EEISNKT
+1269 DEITDKA
-1276 QQLVEKLNT
+1276 QQLNLKLG
-1285 VDNTSASTSEAL
+1285 
-1297 NTKLDD
+1297 D
-1303 IKSVISLELNQNL
+1303 ID
-1316 EIVENDV
+1316 ENVSDGV
-1323 DDLSQKLDGIKNVLS
+1323 KDLSQ
-1338 DDLKQNSDLLSNNIS
+1338 
-1353 EKFSSVVNKLDVVNS
+1353 
-1368 DINSS
+1368 
-1373 VELNSTKIQNKLSN
+1373 ELN
-1387 DIDKLQTDVSGK
+1387 
-1399 LEQNSE
+1399 
-1405 IITCQVESLTQ
+1405 
-1416 ELEQLKADISA
+1416 QLKADISDN
-1427 GLQQNSVFVAK
+1427 LQQNSALVANK
-1438 NIETLLNSVTSHKL
+1438 FEKLLNDITSNKL
-1452 EELKLIGEATQN
+1452 EELKLISETTQN
-1464 KTSDLKVDFANS
+1464 LTNDLKQEAFDNLS
-1476 LTEEVEGLYDKIQA
+1476 NEVEGLFDKVQS

-1501 NLNNE
+1501 HLDNE
-1506 NSKILEDLTA
+1506 NSKILEDLNA
-1516 KTIEFKASFE
+1516 KTMEFKAAFE

-1531 LDKDEILQM
+1531 LDKDEISQM
-1540 NVFQAQVKELGG
+1540 NVFQAHVKELSE
-1552 TFNTLIEEAKSVTK
+1552 TFNTLIDEAKNVTK

-1571 ISETLIKNSKN
+1571 ISETLINNSKN
-1582 LFDEVEQAIEDKITT
+1582 LFDEVEQAIEDKITS

-1606 AGELQTMEAF
+1606 AGELQSMEAF

-1626 NKQNVV
+1626 NKQKVV
-1632 TCKDLI
+1632 SCKDLI

-1660 VKDIIEQFNLFKGI
+1660 VKDINEQFNLFKGI

-1691 DCIFNYVNELKSYL
+1691 DYIFNYVNELKSYL

-1720 IQSELTNTI
+1720 IQSELNNTV

-1779 TNKFDDKL
+1779 TNKFEDKL
-1787 NLFDKKFTDTIVDKY
+1787 NLFDKKFIDTIVDKY

-1816 ENIQTSVDGILNEF
+1816 ENIQASVDGILSEF
-1830 KSTKNEINATMQTIM
+1830 KSTKNEINTTMQTIM

-1876 TSLNNQISG
+1876 ASLNNQISG

-1933 DAQDISWNEELT
+1933 DAQDISLNEELA

-2049 LRLVLNE
+2049 LRLILNE

-2064 ELEELVTSTNNIY
+2064 ELEELVTSTNDIY

-2155 RLDNKLCAIN
+2155 RLDNKLGAIN
-2165 NMIQNGAKTN
+2165 SMIQNGAKTN

-2273 PFENTLNR
+2273 PFENTLNS

-2291 SQQEKINSL
+2291 SQQDKINSL
-2300 ESKLEEVMTKFD
+2300 ESKLEEVMTKID

>member
-1 MWDRVRKMAEINNFS
+1 MAEINNFS

-185 KTLIKTLSNVDQ
+185 KTLIKTLSEVDQ
-197 SEAINKFGAQL
+197 SEAINKFGGQL

-219 SAIQMLDKKNV
+219 SAIQMLDKKNN

-241 QDDVIGAKKWLSDLV
+241 QDDVISAKKWLSDLV

-291 GLKTVISESE
+291 GLKTVISENE
-301 SQNSEKIMNELV
+301 SQNSEKIMNELET
-313 DLQTSLKEVTTNK
+313 LQASLKEVTTNQ

-346 INLQNALID
+346 INLQNALVE

-498 SSSQLFEQIKNIKDL
+498 SSSQLFEQIKNIKEL

-570 AFENSTSEQAEK
+570 AFENSTSEQSEK

-603 TLKQAQTSA
+603 TLKQAQASA
-612 LAALKP
+612 LTALKP

-672 VIRAQVENNLIQ
+672 VIRTQVENNLIQ
-684 IQNENSNKIDSIN
+684 IQKDNSNKIDSIN
-697 SSISKNTESLKEE
+697 SSITKNTESLKEE

-723 NFDEIKETLNVNNI
+723 NFDELKEALNVNNI
-737 TLSTNIGDIISSTDE
+737 TLSTNIGDIISSTDG
-752 LKTDFEVKLA
+752 LKTDFEVKLS

-832 QLSNTTLKV
+832 QLSSTTLKV
-841 EGGNREIVNF
+841 EGGNREVVNF
-851 IKNDFCAEIDNSVST
+851 IKNDFCAEVDNSVNT
-866 LKSDLSEFS
+866 LKSDLSDFS

-889 GDLKNSV
+889 DDLKNCV
-896 DSMSEKTTSSLTSTL
+896 DTMSEKTTSSLTSTL

-917 FVSLKGVLSSFNE
+917 FVSLKGVLNSFNE
-930 TNMQG
+930 SNIQN

-947 ANLNDRLKSVDKN
+947 ANLKDKLESVDKN

-979 SNSITELFAR
+979 SNSITELFSR

-1021 AKIETLFDNIIKKN
+1021 TKIEALFDNIVKKN
-1035 NEQSDY
+1035 DEQADY
-1041 IKERVLGLNDTLE
+1041 IKERVLGLNEALE
-1054 ATLATQNENAE
+1054 TTLAIQNENAE
-1065 NRLKDIANE
+1065 NRLKNIADE

-1088 DYESLKTKLADFTV
+1088 DYDSLKAKLADFTL
-1102 EMSSLNKTLS
+1102 EMSTLNKTLS
-1112 ENLKQQLDEITKFVN
+1112 SNLKQQLDDIAKFID

-1135 ENAEKFEEIQNAVT
+1135 ETAEKFEDIQNTVT
-1149 TQTQRLNSQVE
+1149 AQGQKLNSQVE
-1160 NVLATVKNDNSSLQ
+1160 SVLETVKNDNSSLL
-1174 ENIRQ
+1174 ENIRL
-1179 KLQEIGNTFSIELTS
+1179 KLQEIGNAFTTELKS
-1194 FVDKSENN
+1194 FTEKSENDFAQASDSLKN
-1202 LIKTSESLKS
+1202 LI
-1212 MLETQAENSDTKLND
+1212 ETQTEHSDVKLD
-1227 IAQDLSTK
+1227 GFVQDLSAR
-1235 NSEMVE
+1235 NLEMVE
-1241 NIKSQLDEIAMFVNS
+1241 NIKTQLDEIAKFVDS
-1256 GLEVQAKH
+1256 GLEIQANN
-1264 VETKF
+1264 VEAKF
-1269 EEISNKT
+1269 DEITDKA
-1276 QQLVEKLNT
+1276 QQLNLKLG
-1285 VDNTSASTSEAL
+1285 
-1297 NTKLDD
+1297 
-1303 IKSVISLELNQNL
+1303 
-1316 EIVENDV
+1316 EIDENVSDGV
-1323 DDLSQKLDGIKNVLS
+1323 KDLSQ
-1338 DDLKQNSDLLSNNIS
+1338 
-1353 EKFSSVVNKLDVVNS
+1353 
-1368 DINSS
+1368 
-1373 VELNSTKIQNKLSN
+1373 ELN
-1387 DIDKLQTDVSGK
+1387 
-1399 LEQNSE
+1399 
-1405 IITCQVESLTQ
+1405 
-1416 ELEQLKADISA
+1416 QLKADISDN
-1427 GLQQNSVFVAK
+1427 LQQNSALVANK
-1438 NIETLLNSVTSHKL
+1438 FEKLLNDVTSNKL
-1452 EELKLIGEATQN
+1452 EELKLISETTQN
-1464 KTSDLKVDFANS
+1464 LTNDLKQEAFDNLS
-1476 LTEEVEGLYDKIQA
+1476 NEVEGLFDKVQS

-1501 NLNNE
+1501 HLDNE
-1506 NSKILEDLTA
+1506 NSKILEDLNA
-1516 KTIEFKASFE
+1516 KTMEFKAAFE

-1531 LDKDEILQM
+1531 LDKDEISQM
-1540 NVFQAQVKELGG
+1540 NVFQAHVKELSG
-1552 TFNTLIEEAKSVTK
+1552 TFNTLIDEAKNVTK

-1571 ISETLIKNSKN
+1571 ISETLINNSKN
-1582 LFDEVEQAIEDKITT
+1582 LFDEVEQAIEDKITS

-1606 AGELQTMEAF
+1606 AGELQSMEAF

-1626 NKQNVV
+1626 NKQNIVS
-1632 TCKDLI
+1632 CKDLI

-1691 DCIFNYVNELKSYL
+1691 DYIFNYVNELKSYL

-1720 IQSELTNTI
+1720 IQSELNNTV

-1779 TNKFDDKL
+1779 TSKFEDKL

-1802 EEIKMISS
+1802 EEIKIISS

-1876 TSLNNQISG
+1876 ASLNNQISG

-1933 DAQDISWNEELT
+1933 DAQDISLNEELA

-2049 LRLVLNE
+2049 LRLILNE

-2064 ELEELVTSTNNIY
+2064 ELEELVTSTNDIY

-2155 RLDNKLCAIN
+2155 RLDNKLGAIN
-2165 NMIQNGAKTN
+2165 SMIQNGAKTN

-2273 PFENTLNR
+2273 PFENTLNS

-2291 SQQEKINSL
+2291 SQQDKINSL
-2300 ESKLEEVMTKFD
+2300 ESKLEEVMTKID

>member
-1 MWDRVRKMAEINNFS
+1 MAEINNFS

-73 KQNLDERHSVLIS
+73 KQNLDERHNVLIS

-99 KNSADTLKSS
+99 KNSAESLKSS

-149 DSSKKEI
+149 DTQKKEI
-156 IKSVSLLKNDLE
+156 IKSISLLKNDLE
-168 HLNNG
+168 HLGNG

-185 KTLIKTLSNVDQ
+185 KTLIKTLSSVDQ
-197 SEAINKFGAQL
+197 SEAINKFGGQL
-208 DDIVNSSNTVL
+208 DDIVNSSNTIL
-219 SAIQMLDKKNV
+219 SAIQMMDKKND
-230 QLEDALKGLAS
+230 QLEDALKGLAN
-241 QDDVIGAKKWLSDLV
+241 QDDVISAKKWLSDLV
-256 AKNHELNDSINNLS
+256 AKNHELNDSVNNLS

-301 SQNSEKIMNELV
+301 NQNSEKIMNELEA
-313 DLQTSLKEVTTNK
+313 LQASLKEVTTNQN
-326 SFEDFKTS
+326 FEDFKTS

-346 INLQNALID
+346 VNLQNALID

-417 NNTDSL
+417 NGADSL
-423 ISKLKDSHYTMTKL
+423 ISKLKDSHYTMAKL

-445 AEDIANLKTVVSQID
+445 AKDIANLKTVVSQID

-473 VTDRLAIFEN
+473 ITDRLAMFEN
-483 SLKSSLEKQEDYVAN
+483 SLKGSLEKQEGYVAN

-565 QDLAT
+565 QELST
-570 AFENSTSEQAEK
+570 AFENSSTEQAEK

-592 LLVSKLDNVED
+592 LLVSKLDSVED

-612 LAALKP
+612 LNALRP
-618 ILDNISSSI
+618 ILDNISASI

-672 VIRAQVENNLIQ
+672 VIRTQVENNLIQ
-684 IQNENSNKIDSIN
+684 IQQENSKKIDTIN

-723 NFDEIKETLNVNNI
+723 NFDEIKEALNVNNI
-737 TLSTNIGDIISSTDE
+737 TLSTNIGDIMSSTDG

-762 TLKNSLL
+762 TLKNALL

-791 FTTENLHTKSLQNSQ
+791 FTTENLHAKSLQNSQ

-832 QLSNTTLKV
+832 QLSSTTLKV
-841 EGGNREIVNF
+841 EGGNREVVNY
-851 IKNDFCAEIDNSVST
+851 IKNDFCAEIDNSVNT

-875 ADMQN
+875 SDMQN
-880 YADSITSGF
+880 YTDRITGGF
-889 GDLKNSV
+889 DDLRNSV

-917 FVSLKGVLSSFNE
+917 FVSLKGVLNNFNE
-930 TNMQG
+930 TNLQNY
-935 FKDSVDKITEDF
+935 KTSVDNITDDF
-947 ANLNDRLKSVDKN
+947 ANLKDRLESIDKN
-960 VDEDLTR
+960 IDEDLTR
-967 QFNLIETNFEEL
+967 QFSLIETNFDDL
-979 SNSITELFAR
+979 SNSLTELFSR
-989 SDNELSF
+989 SDNELSL

-1021 AKIETLFDNIIKKN
+1021 AKIETLFDGIVTKN
-1035 NEQSDY
+1035 NEQADY
-1041 IKERVLGLNDTLE
+1041 IKERVLGLNEALE
-1054 ATLATQNENAE
+1054 SALTVQNENAE
-1065 NRLKDIANE
+1065 NRLKEIAAE
-1074 MKTIIDGNI
+1074 MKGIIDNNI
-1083 EVTSA
+1083 ELTSA
-1088 DYESLKTKLADFTV
+1088 DYDSLKERLAGFTT
-1102 EMSSLNKTLS
+1102 EMSSLNKNLS
-1112 ENLKQQLDEITKFVN
+1112 INLKQQLDEISKLVD

-1135 ENAEKFEEIQNAVT
+1135 ETAEKFEEIQNTVT
-1149 TQTQRLNSQVE
+1149 AQTQKLNSQVE
-1160 NVLATVKNDNSSLQ
+1160 SLLATVKSDNSSLQ
-1174 ENIRQ
+1174 ENIRL
-1179 KLQEIGNTFSIELTS
+1179 KLQEIGNAFTTELTNA
-1194 FVDKSENN
+1194 VEKTENDLAEASDN
-1202 LIKTSESLKS
+1202 LKTLFEN
-1212 MLETQAENSDTKLND
+1212 QAEHSNSKIDEF
-1227 IAQDLSTK
+1227 AQNLSAK
-1235 NSEMVE
+1235 NSEMIQ
-1241 NIKSQLDEIAMFVNS
+1241 NIKSQLDDIAKFVDS
-1256 GLEVQAKH
+1256 GLEIQSKN
-1264 VETKF
+1264 VEAKF
-1269 EEISNKT
+1269 EEISNKA
-1276 QQLVEKLNT
+1276 QQLVVQLNEIENNSNA
-1285 VDNTSASTSEAL
+1285 NTS
-1297 NTKLDD
+1297 N
-1303 IKSVISLELNQNL
+1303 
-1316 EIVENDV
+1316 
-1323 DDLSQKLDGIKNVLS
+1323 LSQKMDSLQSALNANLEQSSETFVQNIENLS
-1338 DDLKQNSDLLSNNIS
+1338 Q
-1353 EKFSSVVNKLDVVNS
+1353 
-1368 DINSS
+1368 
-1373 VELNSTKIQNKLSN
+1373 ELNTLK
-1387 DIDKLQTDVSGK
+1387 
-1399 LEQNSE
+1399 SE
-1405 IITCQVESLTQ
+1405 IGANLEKNSQGIENEFEMLAK
-1416 ELEQLKADISA
+1416 ELDNLKSEVSA
-1427 GLQQNSVFVAK
+1427 NLQQNSTYVANK
-1438 NIETLLNSVTSHKL
+1438 LEALLNDITSNKL
-1452 EELKLIGEATQN
+1452 EELKLISEKTQN
-1464 KTSDLKVDFANS
+1464 KTDDLKQDFANS
-1476 LTEEVEGLYDKIQA
+1476 LTEEVEGLYDKVQS
-1490 LFEATSLNFTT
+1490 LFEATSLSFTT
-1501 NLNNE
+1501 HLDNE
-1506 NSKILEDLTA
+1506 NAKIQEDLTA
-1516 KTIEFKASFE
+1516 KTLEFKAAFE

-1531 LDKDEILQM
+1531 LDKDEISQM
-1540 NVFQAQVKELGG
+1540 NVFQAQVKELSG
-1552 TFNTLIEEAKSVTK
+1552 TFNTLINEAKNVTK

-1571 ISETLIKNSKN
+1571 ISETLINNSKT

-1616 ANQILKQVEV
+1616 ANNILKQVEI
-1626 NKQNVV
+1626 NKQQIVS
-1632 TCKDLI
+1632 CKDLI
-1638 IELVQKECELV
+1638 VELVQKECELV

-1660 VKDIIEQFNLFKGI
+1660 VKDIIEQFNLFKDL
-1674 QKDELD
+1674 QKDELS

-1691 DCIFNYVNELKSYL
+1691 DYIFNYINELKSYM
-1705 DIKTDSTIMNQKLDN
+1705 DVKTDSTVMNQKLDN
-1720 IQSELTNTI
+1720 IKSELSETT
-1729 DDMLSTMNKFLEASV
+1729 DDMISTMNKFLEASV

-1752 RTANE
+1752 RATNE
-1757 ILVNS
+1757 ILVSS
-1762 TADKL
+1762 TTEKL
-1767 NKQINDFVLENV
+1767 NKQINEFILANV
-1779 TNKFDDKL
+1779 TNKFEDKL
-1787 NLFDKKFTDTIVDKY
+1787 NLFDKKFIDTVVEKY
-1802 EEIKMISS
+1802 EEIRMIAS

-1816 ENIQTSVDGILNEF
+1816 DNIQTSVDGILNEF
-1830 KSTKNEINATMQTIM
+1830 KATKDEINATMQTIM

-1876 TSLNNQISG
+1876 ASLNNQITG

-1913 MNTLVKYG
+1913 MNTIVKYG

-1933 DAQDISWNEELT
+1933 DAQDISLNEELS

-2000 DNVAVVDNKI
+2000 DNVAVIDNKV
-2010 DSLKEDIDLINE
+2010 DALKEDIDLINE

-2056 MKSSNNSK
+2056 MKNSTSSK
-2064 ELEELVTSTNNIY
+2064 EFEDLVTSTNDIY

-2123 HKCLQDNLQEFKLVI
+2123 NKSLQDNLQEFKLVI

-2155 RLDNKLCAIN
+2155 RLDNKLGAIN
-2165 NMIQNGAKTN
+2165 TMIQNGAKTN

-2217 DLKAEAEDNTESTEL
+2217 DLKAEAEDNSESTEL

-2240 EKQAKRIS
+2240 EKQAKRIA

-2263 SNKNSKIDMT
+2263 NNKNSKIDMT
-2273 PFENTLNR
+2273 PLENTLNS

-2291 SQQEKINSL
+2291 SQQDKINSL
-2300 ESKLEEVMTKFD
+2300 ESKLEEVMTKID

>member
-1 MWDRVRKMAEINNFS
+1 MAEINNFS

-73 KQNLDERHSVLIS
+73 KQNLDERHNVLIS

-99 KNSADTLKSS
+99 KNSADALKSS

-149 DSSKKEI
+149 DTQKKEI
-156 IKSVSLLKNDLE
+156 IKSISLLKNDLE
-168 HLNNG
+168 HLGNG

-185 KTLIKTLSNVDQ
+185 KTLIKTLSSVDQ
-197 SEAINKFGAQL
+197 SEAINKFGGQL
-208 DDIVNSSNTVL
+208 DDIVNSSNTIL
-219 SAIQMLDKKNV
+219 SAIQMMDKKND
-230 QLEDALKGLAS
+230 QLEDALKGLAN
-241 QDDVIGAKKWLSDLV
+241 QDDVISAKKWLSDLV
-256 AKNHELNDSINNLS
+256 AKNHELNDSVNNLS

-301 SQNSEKIMNELV
+301 NQNSEKIMNELEA
-313 DLQTSLKEVTTNK
+313 LQASLKEVTTNQN
-326 SFEDFKTS
+326 FEDFKTS

-346 INLQNALID
+346 VNLQNALID

-385 MEHDIKEHTDVVTDK
+385 MEHDIKEHTDIVTDK

-417 NNTDSL
+417 NGADSL

-473 VTDRLAIFEN
+473 ITDRLAMFEN
-483 SLKSSLEKQEDYVAN
+483 SLKGSLEKQEGYVAN

-565 QDLAT
+565 QELST
-570 AFENSTSEQAEK
+570 AFENSSTEQAEK

-592 LLVSKLDNVED
+592 LLVSKLDSVED

-612 LAALKP
+612 LNALKP
-618 ILDNISSSI
+618 ILDNISASI

-665 NVRDIVE
+665 NVRDVVE
-672 VIRAQVENNLIQ
+672 VIRTQVENNLIQ
-684 IQNENSNKIDSIN
+684 IQQENSKKIDTIN

-723 NFDEIKETLNVNNI
+723 NFDEIKEALNVNNI
-737 TLSTNIGDIISSTDE
+737 TLSTNIGDIMSSTDG

-762 TLKNSLL
+762 TLKNALL

-791 FTTENLHTKSLQNSQ
+791 FTTENLHAKSLQNSQ

-832 QLSNTTLKV
+832 QLSSTTLKV
-841 EGGNREIVNF
+841 EGGNREVVNY
-851 IKNDFCAEIDNSVST
+851 IKNDFCAEIDNSVNT

-875 ADMQN
+875 SNMQN
-880 YADSITSGF
+880 YTDRITGGF
-889 GDLKNSV
+889 DDLKNSV

-917 FVSLKGVLSSFNE
+917 FVSLKGVLNNFNE
-930 TNMQG
+930 TNLQNY
-935 FKDSVDKITEDF
+935 KTSVDNITDDF
-947 ANLNDRLKSVDKN
+947 ANLKDRLENIDKN
-960 VDEDLTR
+960 IDEDLTR
-967 QFNLIETNFEEL
+967 QFSLIETNFDDL
-979 SNSITELFAR
+979 SNSLTELFSR
-989 SDNELSF
+989 SDNELSL
-996 KIENGLVD
+996 KIENSLVD

-1021 AKIETLFDNIIKKN
+1021 AKIETLFDGIVTKN
-1035 NEQSDY
+1035 NEQADY
-1041 IKERVLGLNDTLE
+1041 IKARVLGLNEALE
-1054 ATLATQNENAE
+1054 SALTVQNENAE
-1065 NRLKDIANE
+1065 NRLKEIAAE
-1074 MKTIIDGNI
+1074 MKCIIDNNI
-1083 EVTSA
+1083 ELTSA
-1088 DYESLKTKLADFTV
+1088 DYDSLKERLADFTT
-1102 EMSSLNKTLS
+1102 EMSSLNKNLS
-1112 ENLKQQLDEITKFVN
+1112 VNLKQQLDEISKLVD

-1135 ENAEKFEEIQNAVT
+1135 ETAEKFEEIQNTVT
-1149 TQTQRLNSQVE
+1149 AQTQKLNSQVE
-1160 NVLATVKNDNSSLQ
+1160 NLLATVKSDNSSLQ
-1174 ENIRQ
+1174 ENIRL
-1179 KLQEIGNTFSIELTS
+1179 KLQEIGNAFTTELTNA
-1194 FVDKSENN
+1194 VEKTENDLTEASDN
-1202 LIKTSESLKS
+1202 LKTLFES
-1212 MLETQAENSDTKLND
+1212 QAEHSNSKLD
-1227 IAQDLSTK
+1227 EFAQNLSAK
-1235 NSEMVE
+1235 NSEMIE
-1241 NIKSQLDEIAMFVNS
+1241 KIKSQLDDIAKFVDS
-1256 GLEVQAKH
+1256 GLEIQSKN

-1269 EEISNKT
+1269 EEISNKAQT
-1276 QQLVEKLNT
+1276 LLNNVNCLDTDITEKIDTLVNG
-1285 VDNTSASTSEAL
+1285 
-1297 NTKLDD
+1297 
-1303 IKSVISLELNQNL
+1303 L
-1316 EIVENDV
+1316 EI
-1323 DDLSQKLDGIKNVLS
+1323 
-1338 DDLKQNSDLLSNNIS
+1338 LK
-1353 EKFSSVVNKLDVVNS
+1353 
-1368 DINSS
+1368 
-1373 VELNSTKIQNKLSN
+1373 
-1387 DIDKLQTDVSGK
+1387 TDVSA
-1399 LEQNSE
+1399 N
-1405 IITCQVESLTQ
+1405 
-1416 ELEQLKADISA
+1416 
-1427 GLQQNSVFVAK
+1427 LQQNSTYVANK
-1438 NIETLLNSVTSHKL
+1438 LETLLNDITSNKL
-1452 EELKLIGEATQN
+1452 EELKLISEKTQN
-1464 KTSDLKVDFANS
+1464 KTDDLKQDFANN
-1476 LTEEVEGLYDKIQA
+1476 LTEEVEGLYDKVQS
-1490 LFEATSLNFTT
+1490 LFEATSLSFTT
-1501 NLNNE
+1501 HLDNE
-1506 NSKILEDLTA
+1506 NAKIQEDLTA
-1516 KTIEFKASFE
+1516 KTLEFKAAFE

-1531 LDKDEILQM
+1531 LDKDEISQM
-1540 NVFQAQVKELGG
+1540 NVFQAQVKELSE
-1552 TFNTLIEEAKSVTK
+1552 TFNTLIDEAKNVTK

-1571 ISETLIKNSKN
+1571 ISETLINNSKT

-1616 ANQILKQVEV
+1616 ANNILKQVEI
-1626 NKQNVV
+1626 NKQQIVS
-1632 TCKDLI
+1632 CKDLI
-1638 IELVQKECELV
+1638 VELVQKECELV

-1660 VKDIIEQFNLFKGI
+1660 VKDIIEQFNLFKDL
-1674 QKDELD
+1674 QKDELS

-1691 DCIFNYVNELKSYL
+1691 DYIFNYINELKSYM
-1705 DIKTDSTIMNQKLDN
+1705 DVKTDSTVMNQKLDN
-1720 IQSELTNTI
+1720 IKSELSETA
-1729 DDMLSTMNKFLEASV
+1729 DDMISTMNKFLEASV

-1752 RTANE
+1752 RAANE
-1757 ILVNS
+1757 ILVSS
-1762 TADKL
+1762 TTEKL
-1767 NKQINDFVLENV
+1767 NKQINEFILANV
-1779 TNKFDDKL
+1779 TNKFEDKL
-1787 NLFDKKFTDTIVDKY
+1787 NLFDKKFIDTVVEKY
-1802 EEIKMISS
+1802 EEIRMIAS

-1816 ENIQTSVDGILNEF
+1816 DNIQTSVDGILNEF
-1830 KSTKNEINATMQTIM
+1830 KATKDEINATMQTIM

-1876 TSLNNQISG
+1876 ASLNNQITD

-1933 DAQDISWNEELT
+1933 DAQDISLNEELS

-1991 TIDNVDAVK
+1991 TIDNVDAIK
-2000 DNVAVVDNKI
+2000 DNVAVIDNKV
-2010 DSLKEDIDLINE
+2010 DALKEDIDLINE

-2056 MKSSNNSK
+2056 MKNSTSSK
-2064 ELEELVTSTNNIY
+2064 EFEDLVTSTNDIY

-2123 HKCLQDNLQEFKLVI
+2123 NKSLQDNLQEFKLVI

-2155 RLDNKLCAIN
+2155 RLDNKLGAIN
-2165 NMIQNGAKTN
+2165 TMIQNGAKTN

-2217 DLKAEAEDNTESTEL
+2217 DLKAEAEDNSESTEF

-2240 EKQAKRIS
+2240 EKQAKRIA

-2263 SNKNSKIDMT
+2263 NNKNSKIDMT
-2273 PFENTLNR
+2273 PLENTLNS

-2291 SQQEKINSL
+2291 SQQDKINSL
-2300 ESKLEEVMTKFD
+2300 ESKLEEVMTKID

>member
-73 KQNLDERHSVLIS
+73 KQNLDERHNVLIS

-149 DSSKKEI
+149 DSQKKEI

-168 HLNNG
+168 NLKNG

-197 SEAINKFGAQL
+197 SEAINKFGGQL
-208 DDIVNSSNTVL
+208 DDIVNSSNTIL
-219 SAIQMLDKKNV
+219 SALQMMDKKNN

-256 AKNHELNDSINNLS
+256 AKNHELNDSVNNLS

-301 SQNSEKIMNELV
+301 SQNSEKIMNELEA
-313 DLQTSLKEVTTNK
+313 LQTSLKEVTTNQ

-346 INLQNALID
+346 INLQNALVD

-385 MEHDIKEHTDVVTDK
+385 MEHGIKEHTDVVTDK

-417 NNTDSL
+417 NNADSL

-684 IQNENSNKIDSIN
+684 IQKENSNKIDSIN

-791 FTTENLHTKSLQNSQ
+791 FTTENMYTKSLQNSQ

-841 EGGNREIVNF
+841 EGGNREVVNF
-851 IKNDFCAEIDNSVST
+851 IKNDFCAEVDNSVST
-866 LKSDLSEFS
+866 LKSDLSDFS
-875 ADMQN
+875 SDMQN
-880 YADSITSGF
+880 YTDKITGGF
-889 GDLKNSV
+889 DDLKNSV

-917 FVSLKGVLSSFNE
+917 FVSLKGVLNSFNE
-930 TNMQG
+930 SNMQN

-947 ANLNDRLKSVDKN
+947 ANLKDRLESVDKN

-1004 ISARIDET
+1004 ISARMDET

-1041 IKERVLGLNDTLE
+1041 IKERVLSLNDTLE

-1112 ENLKQQLDEITKFVN
+1112 SNLKQQLDEIAKFVN

-1135 ENAEKFEEIQNAVT
+1135 ETAEKFEEIQNTVT
-1149 TQTQRLNSQVE
+1149 AQGQKLNTQIE
-1160 NVLATVKNDNSSLQ
+1160 NVLATVKNDNSGLQ
-1174 ENIRQ
+1174 ENIRL
-1179 KLQEIGNTFSIELTS
+1179 KLQEIGNAFTTEITNFAE
-1194 FVDKSENN
+1194 KSEND
-1202 LIKTSESLKS
+1202 LIQTSESLKN
-1212 MLETQAENSDTKLND
+1212 MLEAQAENSDTKLND

-1285 VDNTSASTSEAL
+1285 VENTSASTSEAL

-1405 IITCQVESLTQ
+1405 IITSQVESLTQ

-1476 LTEEVEGLYDKIQA
+1476 LTDEVEGLYDKVQA

-1531 LDKDEILQM
+1531 LDKDEISQM

-1802 EEIKMISS
+1802 EEIKIISS

-1816 ENIQTSVDGILNEF
+1816 ENIQTFVDGILNEF

-1861 LKAQILNKSFDEAFQ
+1861 LKEQILNKSFDEAFQ

-2022 KITSIISSDGDID
+2022 KITSIISSDGNID

-2049 LRLVLNE
+2049 LRLILNE

-2064 ELEELVTSTNNIY
+2064 ELEELVTSTNDIY
-2077 KLVESLKTEMPKFEY
+2077 KLVESLKAEMPNFEY

-2273 PFENTLNR
+2273 PFENTLNS

-2300 ESKLEEVMTKFD
+2300 ESKLEEVMTKID

>member
-1 MWDRVRKMAEINNFS
+1 MAEINNFS

-73 KQNLDERHSVLIS
+73 KQNLDERHNVLIS

-99 KNSADTLKSS
+99 KNSADALKSS

-149 DSSKKEI
+149 DSQKKEI

-168 HLNNG
+168 NLKNG

-197 SEAINKFGAQL
+197 SEVINKFGGQL
-208 DDIVNSSNTVL
+208 DDIVNSSNTIL
-219 SAIQMLDKKNV
+219 SVIQMMDKKND
-230 QLEDALKGLAS
+230 QFEDALKGLAT
-241 QDDVIGAKKWLSDLV
+241 QDDVVGAKKWLSDLV
-256 AKNHELNDSINNLS
+256 AKNHELNDSVNNLS

-291 GLKTVISESE
+291 GLKTVISENE
-301 SQNSEKIMNELV
+301 SQNSERIMNELEA
-313 DLQTSLKEVTTNK
+313 LQASLKEVTTSQ

-346 INLQNALID
+346 INLQNALVD

-370 DINVNFQSLMSNLEK
+370 DISINFQNLMSNLDT
-385 MEHDIKEHTDVVTDK
+385 MGHDIKEHTDVVTDK

-417 NNTDSL
+417 NNADSL
-423 ISKLKDSHYTMTKL
+423 LSKLKDSHYTITKL

-473 VTDRLAIFEN
+473 ITDRLAIFEN
-483 SLKSSLEKQEDYVAN
+483 SLKGSLEKQEDYVAN
-498 SSSQLFEQIKNIKDL
+498 SSSQLLEQIKNIKDL
-513 SGVIDYKLDASVI
+513 SGVIDYKLDASAI

-537 LKSAVQ
+537 LKSAVK

-570 AFENSTSEQAEK
+570 AFENSTSELAEK

-603 TLKQAQTSA
+603 TLKQAQSSA
-612 LAALKP
+612 LTVLKP

-653 EIVKDSNLNYVE
+653 EIVKESNLNYVE
-665 NVRDIVE
+665 NVRDVVE
-672 VIRAQVENNLIQ
+672 VIRTQVENNLIQ
-684 IQNENSNKIDSIN
+684 IQKENSNKIDSIN

-723 NFDEIKETLNVNNI
+723 NFDEIKEALNVNNI
-737 TLSTNIGDIISSTDE
+737 TLSTNIGDIISSTDG

-762 TLKNSLL
+762 TLKNTLL
-769 EKISDFKQE
+769 DKISDFKQD

-791 FTTENLHTKSLQNSQ
+791 FTTENLHAKSLQNSQ
-806 ELIGQFKGEIAQ
+806 ELIEQLRGEIAQ

-832 QLSNTTLKV
+832 QLSSTTLKV
-841 EGGNREIVNF
+841 EGGNREVVNY
-851 IKNDFCAEIDNSVST
+851 IKNDFSAEIDNSVNT

-875 ADMQN
+875 ANMQN

-889 GDLKNSV
+889 GELKNSV

-930 TNMQG
+930 TNMQCI
-935 FKDSVDKITEDF
+935 KNNVDSITEDF
-947 ANLNDRLKSVDKN
+947 AELKDRLENVDRN
-960 VDEDLTR
+960 IDEDLAR
-967 QFNLIETNFEEL
+967 QFNLIETNFEDL
-979 SNSITELFAR
+979 SNSLTELFSH
-989 SDNELSF
+989 SDNELSL

-1021 AKIETLFDNIIKKN
+1021 AKIEALFDDIVKKN

-1041 IKERVLGLNDTLE
+1041 IKDKVLGLNEALE

-1065 NRLKDIANE
+1065 NRLKDIADE

-1112 ENLKQQLDEITKFVN
+1112 ANLKQQLDEIAKFVD

-1135 ENAEKFEEIQNAVT
+1135 ETAEKFEEIQNTVT
-1149 TQTQRLNSQVE
+1149 AQTQKLNSQVE

-1174 ENIRQ
+1174 ESIRL
-1179 KLQEIGNTFSIELTS
+1179 KLQEIGNAFTAELTDY
-1194 FVDKSENN
+1194 VEKSENDFAQISDSLKN
-1202 LIKTSESLKS
+1202 LI
-1212 MLETQAENSDTKLND
+1212 ETQAEHSEIKLD
-1227 IAQDLSTK
+1227 SFAQDLSEK
-1235 NSEMVE
+1235 NAEMLE
-1241 NIKSQLDEIAMFVNS
+1241 NLKSQLDEIAKFVDS
-1256 GLEVQAKH
+1256 GLEIQAKH
-1264 VETKF
+1264 VEAKF
-1269 EEISNKT
+1269 EEFTNKA
-1276 QQLVEKLNT
+1276 QQLNLKLDEVDKSVLES
-1285 VDNTSASTSEAL
+1285 VDNLSQ
-1297 NTKLDD
+1297 
-1303 IKSVISLELNQNL
+1303 ELQNL
-1316 EIVENDV
+1316 QSGVNTEMQRGSETFTTQVEN
-1323 DDLSQKLDGIKNVLS
+1323 
-1338 DDLKQNSDLLSNNIS
+1338 
-1353 EKFSSVVNKLDVVNS
+1353 
-1368 DINSS
+1368 
-1373 VELNSTKIQNKLSN
+1373 
-1387 DIDKLQTDVSGK
+1387 
-1399 LEQNSE
+1399 
-1405 IITCQVESLTQ
+1405 LTQ
-1416 ELEQLKADISA
+1416 ELEQLKADVSDN
-1427 GLQQNSVFVAK
+1427 LQQNSALVGK
-1438 NIETLLNSVTSHKL
+1438 KLETLLNDITSNKL
-1452 EELKLIGEATQN
+1452 EELKLISETTQN
-1464 KTSDLKVDFANS
+1464 KTNDLKVDFANS
-1476 LTEEVEGLYDKIQA
+1476 LTEEVEGLYDKVQG

-1501 NLNNE
+1501 HLDNE

-1516 KTIEFKASFE
+1516 KTMEFKAAFE

-1531 LDKDEILQM
+1531 LDKDEISQM

-1552 TFNTLIEEAKSVTK
+1552 TFNTLIDEAKNVTK

-1571 ISETLIKNSKN
+1571 ISETLINNSKN
-1582 LFDEVEQAIEDKITT
+1582 LFDEVEQAIEDKITN

-1606 AGELQTMEAF
+1606 AGELQSMEAF

-1632 TCKDLI
+1632 SCKDLI

-1691 DCIFNYVNELKSYL
+1691 DYIFNYVNELKSYL

-1720 IQSELTNTI
+1720 IHSELTNTV

-1767 NKQINDFVLENV
+1767 NKQINDFVQENV
-1779 TNKFDDKL
+1779 TNKFEDKL
-1787 NLFDKKFTDTIVDKY
+1787 NLFDKKFIDTVVDKY

-1816 ENIQTSVDGILNEF
+1816 ENIQASVDGILSEF
-1830 KSTKNEINATMQTIM
+1830 KSTKDEINATMQTIM

-1876 TSLNNQISG
+1876 ASLNNQITG

-1933 DAQDISWNEELT
+1933 DAQDISLNEELA

-2000 DNVAVVDNKI
+2000 DNVAVIDNKV

-2056 MKSSNNSK
+2056 MKSSNSSK
-2064 ELEELVTSTNNIY
+2064 ELEELVTSTNDIY
-2077 KLVESLKTEMPKFEY
+2077 KLVESLKTEMPKFEF

-2155 RLDNKLCAIN
+2155 RLDNKLGAIN
-2165 NMIQNGAKTN
+2165 TMIQNGAKTN

-2217 DLKAEAEDNTESTEL
+2217 DLKAEAEDNTESTEF

-2263 SNKNSKIDMT
+2263 NNKNSKIDMT
-2273 PFENTLNR
+2273 PFENTLNQ

-2291 SQQEKINSL
+2291 SQQDKINSL
-2300 ESKLEEVMTKFD
+2300 ESKLEEVMTKID

-2327 RQIAKLNKSIE
+2327 KQIAKLNKSIE

>member
-1 MWDRVRKMAEINNFS
+1 MAEINNFS

-53 LEKINTEEDIDLIKI
+53 LEKINTEEDIDLIKV

-73 KQNLDERHSVLIS
+73 KQNLDERHNVLIS

-99 KNSADTLKSS
+99 KNSADALKSS

-149 DSSKKEI
+149 DTQKKEI
-156 IKSVSLLKNDLE
+156 IKSISLLKNDLE
-168 HLNNG
+168 HLGNG

-185 KTLIKTLSNVDQ
+185 KTLIKTLSSVDQ
-197 SEAINKFGAQL
+197 SEAINKFGGQL
-208 DDIVNSSNTVL
+208 DDIVNSSNTIL
-219 SAIQMLDKKNV
+219 SAIQMMDKKND

-241 QDDVIGAKKWLSDLV
+241 QDDVISAKKWLSDLV
-256 AKNHELNDSINNLS
+256 AKNHELNDSVNNLS

-301 SQNSEKIMNELV
+301 NQNSEKIMNELEA
-313 DLQTSLKEVTTNK
+313 LQASLKEVTTNQN
-326 SFEDFKTS
+326 FEDFKTS

-346 INLQNALID
+346 VNLQNALID

-417 NNTDSL
+417 NGADSL

-473 VTDRLAIFEN
+473 ITDRLAMFEN
-483 SLKSSLEKQEDYVAN
+483 SLKGSLEKQEGYVAN

-565 QDLAT
+565 QELST
-570 AFENSTSEQAEK
+570 AFENSSTEQAEK

-592 LLVSKLDNVED
+592 LLVSKLDSVED

-612 LAALKP
+612 LNALRP
-618 ILDNISSSI
+618 ILDNISASI
-627 MDVISYVSSQKELNT
+627 MDVISYVSSQKEPNT

-672 VIRAQVENNLIQ
+672 VIRTQVENNLIQ
-684 IQNENSNKIDSIN
+684 IQQENSKKIDTIN

-723 NFDEIKETLNVNNI
+723 NFDEIKEALNVNNI
-737 TLSTNIGDIISSTDE
+737 TLSTNIGDIISSTDG

-762 TLKNSLL
+762 TLKNALL

-791 FTTENLHTKSLQNSQ
+791 FTTENLHAKSLQNSQ

-832 QLSNTTLKV
+832 QLSSTTLKV
-841 EGGNREIVNF
+841 EGGNREVVNY
-851 IKNDFCAEIDNSVST
+851 IKNDFCAEIDNSVNT
-866 LKSDLSEFS
+866 LKSDLSDFS
-875 ADMQN
+875 SDMQN
-880 YADSITSGF
+880 YTDRITGGF
-889 GDLKNSV
+889 DDLKNSV

-917 FVSLKGVLSSFNE
+917 FVSLKGVLNNFNE
-930 TNMQG
+930 TNLQNY
-935 FKDSVDKITEDF
+935 KTSVDNITDDF
-947 ANLNDRLKSVDKN
+947 ANLKDRLESIDKN
-960 VDEDLTR
+960 IDEDLTR
-967 QFNLIETNFEEL
+967 QFNLIETNFDDL
-979 SNSITELFAR
+979 SNSLTELFSR
-989 SDNELSF
+989 SDNELSL

-1021 AKIETLFDNIIKKN
+1021 AKIETLFDGIVTKN
-1035 NEQSDY
+1035 NEQADY
-1041 IKERVLGLNDTLE
+1041 IKERVLGLNEALE
-1054 ATLATQNENAE
+1054 SALTVQNENAE
-1065 NRLKDIANE
+1065 NRLKEIAAE
-1074 MKTIIDGNI
+1074 MKGIIDNNI
-1083 EVTSA
+1083 ELTSA
-1088 DYESLKTKLADFTV
+1088 DYDSLKERLADFTT
-1102 EMSSLNKTLS
+1102 EMSSLNKNLS
-1112 ENLKQQLDEITKFVN
+1112 ANLKQQLDEISKLVD

-1135 ENAEKFEEIQNAVT
+1135 ETAEKFEEIQNTVT
-1149 TQTQRLNSQVE
+1149 AQTQKLNSQVE
-1160 NVLATVKNDNSSLQ
+1160 SLLATVKNDNSSLQ
-1174 ENIRQ
+1174 ENIRL
-1179 KLQEIGNTFSIELTS
+1179 KLQEIGNAFTTELTNA
-1194 FVDKSENN
+1194 VEKTENDLTEASDN
-1202 LIKTSESLKS
+1202 LKTL
-1212 MLETQAENSDTKLND
+1212 LENQAEHSNSKLD
-1227 IAQDLSTK
+1227 EFAQNLSAK
-1235 NSEMVE
+1235 NSEMIE
-1241 NIKSQLDEIAMFVNS
+1241 NIKSQLDDIAKFVDS
-1256 GLEVQAKH
+1256 GLEIQSKN
-1264 VETKF
+1264 VEAKF
-1269 EEISNKT
+1269 EEISNKA
-1276 QQLVEKLNT
+1276 QQLVVQLNEIENNSNA
-1285 VDNTSASTSEAL
+1285 NTS
-1297 NTKLDD
+1297 N
-1303 IKSVISLELNQNL
+1303 
-1316 EIVENDV
+1316 
-1323 DDLSQKLDGIKNVLS
+1323 LSQKMDSLQSALNANFEQSSETFVQNIENLS
-1338 DDLKQNSDLLSNNIS
+1338 Q
-1353 EKFSSVVNKLDVVNS
+1353 
-1368 DINSS
+1368 
-1373 VELNSTKIQNKLSN
+1373 ELNTLK
-1387 DIDKLQTDVSGK
+1387 
-1399 LEQNSE
+1399 SE
-1405 IITCQVESLTQ
+1405 IGANLEKNSQGIENEFEMLAK
-1416 ELEQLKADISA
+1416 ELDNLKSEVSA
-1427 GLQQNSVFVAK
+1427 NLQQNSTYVANK
-1438 NIETLLNSVTSHKL
+1438 LEALLNDITSNKL
-1452 EELKLIGEATQN
+1452 EELKLISEKTQN
-1464 KTSDLKVDFANS
+1464 KTDDLKQDFANS
-1476 LTEEVEGLYDKIQA
+1476 LTEEVEGLYDKVQS

-1501 NLNNE
+1501 HLDNE
-1506 NSKILEDLTA
+1506 NAKILENLTA
-1516 KTIEFKASFE
+1516 KTLEFKAAFE

-1531 LDKDEILQM
+1531 LDKDEISQM
-1540 NVFQAQVKELGG
+1540 NVFQAQVKELSG
-1552 TFNTLIEEAKSVTK
+1552 TFNTLIDEAKNVTK

-1571 ISETLIKNSKN
+1571 ISETLINNSKT

-1616 ANQILKQVEV
+1616 ANNILKQVEI
-1626 NKQNVV
+1626 NKQQIVS
-1632 TCKDLI
+1632 CKDLI
-1638 IELVQKECELV
+1638 VELVQKECELV

-1660 VKDIIEQFNLFKGI
+1660 VKDIIEQFNLFKDL
-1674 QKDELD
+1674 QKDELS

-1691 DCIFNYVNELKSYL
+1691 DYIFNYINELKSYM
-1705 DIKTDSTIMNQKLDN
+1705 DVKTDSTVMNQKLDN
-1720 IQSELTNTI
+1720 IKSELSETA
-1729 DDMLSTMNKFLEASV
+1729 DDMISTMNKFLEASV

-1752 RTANE
+1752 RAANE
-1757 ILVNS
+1757 ILVSS
-1762 TADKL
+1762 TTEKL
-1767 NKQINDFVLENV
+1767 NKQINEFILANV
-1779 TNKFDDKL
+1779 TNKFEDKL
-1787 NLFDKKFTDTIVDKY
+1787 NLFDKKFIDTVVDKY
-1802 EEIKMISS
+1802 EEIKMIAS

-1816 ENIQTSVDGILNEF
+1816 DNIQTSVDGILNEF
-1830 KSTKNEINATMQTIM
+1830 KATKDEINATMQTIM

-1876 TSLNNQISG
+1876 ASLNNQITG

-1933 DAQDISWNEELT
+1933 DAQDISLNEELS

-2000 DNVAVVDNKI
+2000 DNVAVIDNKV
-2010 DSLKEDIDLINE
+2010 DALKEDIDLINE

-2056 MKSSNNSK
+2056 MKNSTSSK
-2064 ELEELVTSTNNIY
+2064 EFEDLVTSTNDIY

-2123 HKCLQDNLQEFKLVI
+2123 NKSLQDNLQEFKLVI

-2155 RLDNKLCAIN
+2155 RLDNKLGAIN
-2165 NMIQNGAKTN
+2165 TMIQNGAKTN

-2217 DLKAEAEDNTESTEL
+2217 DLKAEAEDNSESTEL

-2240 EKQAKRIS
+2240 EKQAKRIA

-2263 SNKNSKIDMT
+2263 NNKNSKIDMT
-2273 PFENTLNR
+2273 PLENTLNS

-2291 SQQEKINSL
+2291 SQQDKINSL
-2300 ESKLEEVMTKFD
+2300 ESKLEEVMTKID

>member
-1 MWDRVRKMAEINNFS
+1 MAEINNFS

-73 KQNLDERHSVLIS
+73 KQNLDERHNVLIS

-99 KNSADTLKSS
+99 KNSADALKSS

-149 DSSKKEI
+149 DTQKKEI
-156 IKSVSLLKNDLE
+156 IKSISLLKNDLE
-168 HLNNG
+168 HLGNG

-185 KTLIKTLSNVDQ
+185 KTLIKTLSSVDQ
-197 SEAINKFGAQL
+197 SEAINKFGGQL
-208 DDIVNSSNTVL
+208 DDIVNSSNTIL
-219 SAIQMLDKKNV
+219 SAIQMMDKKND

-241 QDDVIGAKKWLSDLV
+241 QDDVISAKKWLSDLV
-256 AKNHELNDSINNLS
+256 AKNHELNDSVNNLS

-301 SQNSEKIMNELV
+301 NQNSEKIMNELEA
-313 DLQTSLKEVTTNK
+313 LQASLKEVTTNQN
-326 SFEDFKTS
+326 FEDFKTS

-346 INLQNALID
+346 VNLQNALID

-417 NNTDSL
+417 NGADSL

-473 VTDRLAIFEN
+473 ITDRLAMFEN
-483 SLKSSLEKQEDYVAN
+483 SLKGSLEKQEGYVAN

-565 QDLAT
+565 QELST
-570 AFENSTSEQAEK
+570 AFENSSTEQAEK

-592 LLVSKLDNVED
+592 LLVSKLDSVED

-612 LAALKP
+612 LNALRP
-618 ILDNISSSI
+618 ILDNISASI

-665 NVRDIVE
+665 NVRDVVE
-672 VIRAQVENNLIQ
+672 VIRTQVENNLVQ
-684 IQNENSNKIDSIN
+684 IQQENSKKIDTIN
-697 SSISKNTESLKEE
+697 TSISKNTESLKEE

-723 NFDEIKETLNVNNI
+723 NFDEIKEVLNVNNI
-737 TLSTNIGDIISSTDE
+737 TLSTNIGDIISSTDG

-762 TLKNSLL
+762 TLKNALL

-791 FTTENLHTKSLQNSQ
+791 FTTENLHAKSLQNSQ

-832 QLSNTTLKV
+832 QLSSTTLKV
-841 EGGNREIVNF
+841 EGGNREVVNY
-851 IKNDFCAEIDNSVST
+851 IKNDFCAEIDNSVNT
-866 LKSDLSEFS
+866 LKSDLSDFS
-875 ADMQN
+875 SDMQN
-880 YADSITSGF
+880 YTDRITGGF
-889 GDLKNSV
+889 DDLKNSV

-917 FVSLKGVLSSFNE
+917 FVSLKGVLNNFNE
-930 TNMQG
+930 TNLQNY
-935 FKDSVDKITEDF
+935 KTSVDNITDDF
-947 ANLNDRLKSVDKN
+947 ANLKDRLESIDKN
-960 VDEDLTR
+960 IDEDLTR
-967 QFNLIETNFEEL
+967 QFSLIETNFDDL
-979 SNSITELFAR
+979 SNSLTELFSR
-989 SDNELSF
+989 SDNELNL

-1021 AKIETLFDNIIKKN
+1021 AKIETLFDGIVTKN
-1035 NEQSDY
+1035 NEQADY
-1041 IKERVLGLNDTLE
+1041 IKERVLGLNEALE
-1054 ATLATQNENAE
+1054 SALTVQNENAE
-1065 NRLKDIANE
+1065 NRLKEIAAE
-1074 MKTIIDGNI
+1074 MKGIIDNNI
-1083 EVTSA
+1083 ELTSA
-1088 DYESLKTKLADFTV
+1088 DYDSLKDRLADFTT
-1102 EMSSLNKTLS
+1102 EMSSLNKNLS
-1112 ENLKQQLDEITKFVN
+1112 VNLKQQLDEISKLVD

-1135 ENAEKFEEIQNAVT
+1135 ETAEKFEEIQNTVT
-1149 TQTQRLNSQVE
+1149 AQTQKLNSQVE
-1160 NVLATVKNDNSSLQ
+1160 SLLATVKSDNSSLQ
-1174 ENIRQ
+1174 ENIRL
-1179 KLQEIGNTFSIELTS
+1179 KLQEIGNAFTTELTNA
-1194 FVDKSENN
+1194 VEKTENDLTEASDN
-1202 LIKTSESLKS
+1202 LKTLFES
-1212 MLETQAENSDTKLND
+1212 QAEHSNSKLD
-1227 IAQDLSTK
+1227 EFAQNLSAK
-1235 NSEMVE
+1235 NSEMIE
-1241 NIKSQLDEIAMFVNS
+1241 KIKSQLDDIAKFVDS
-1256 GLEVQAKH
+1256 GLEIQSKN

-1269 EEISNKT
+1269 EEISNKAQT
-1276 QQLVEKLNT
+1276 LLNNVNDLDTDITEKIDTLVNG
-1285 VDNTSASTSEAL
+1285 
-1297 NTKLDD
+1297 
-1303 IKSVISLELNQNL
+1303 LE
-1316 EIVENDV
+1316 
-1323 DDLSQKLDGIKNVLS
+1323 VL
-1338 DDLKQNSDLLSNNIS
+1338 K
-1353 EKFSSVVNKLDVVNS
+1353 
-1368 DINSS
+1368 
-1373 VELNSTKIQNKLSN
+1373 
-1387 DIDKLQTDVSGK
+1387 TDVSA
-1399 LEQNSE
+1399 N
-1405 IITCQVESLTQ
+1405 
-1416 ELEQLKADISA
+1416 
-1427 GLQQNSVFVAK
+1427 LQQNSTYVANK
-1438 NIETLLNSVTSHKL
+1438 LETLLNDITSNKL
-1452 EELKLIGEATQN
+1452 EELKLISEKTQN
-1464 KTSDLKVDFANS
+1464 KTDDLKQDFANN
-1476 LTEEVEGLYDKIQA
+1476 LTEEVEGLYDKVQS
-1490 LFEATSLNFTT
+1490 LFEATSLSFTT
-1501 NLNNE
+1501 HLDNE
-1506 NSKILEDLTA
+1506 NAKILEDLTA
-1516 KTIEFKASFE
+1516 KTLEFKAAFE

-1531 LDKDEILQM
+1531 LDKDEISQM
-1540 NVFQAQVKELGG
+1540 NVFQAQVKELSG
-1552 TFNTLIEEAKSVTK
+1552 TFNTLIDEAKNVTK

-1571 ISETLIKNSKN
+1571 ISETLINNSKT

-1616 ANQILKQVEV
+1616 ANNILKQVEI
-1626 NKQNVV
+1626 NKQQIVS
-1632 TCKDLI
+1632 CKDLI
-1638 IELVQKECELV
+1638 VELVQKECELV

-1660 VKDIIEQFNLFKGI
+1660 VKDIIEQFNLFKDL
-1674 QKDELD
+1674 QKDELS

-1691 DCIFNYVNELKSYL
+1691 DYIFNYINELKSYM
-1705 DIKTDSTIMNQKLDN
+1705 DVKTDSTVMNQKLDN
-1720 IQSELTNTI
+1720 IKSELSETA
-1729 DDMLSTMNKFLEASV
+1729 DDMISTMNKFLEASV

-1752 RTANE
+1752 RATNE
-1757 ILVNS
+1757 ILVSS
-1762 TADKL
+1762 TTEKL
-1767 NKQINDFVLENV
+1767 NKQINEFILANV
-1779 TNKFDDKL
+1779 TNKFEDKL
-1787 NLFDKKFTDTIVDKY
+1787 NLFDKKFIDTVVEKY
-1802 EEIKMISS
+1802 EEIRMIAS

-1816 ENIQTSVDGILNEF
+1816 DNIQTSVDGILNEF
-1830 KSTKNEINATMQTIM
+1830 KATKDEINATMQTIM

-1876 TSLNNQISG
+1876 ASLNNQITG

-1913 MNTLVKYG
+1913 MNTIVKYG

-1933 DAQDISWNEELT
+1933 DAQDISLNEELS

-1991 TIDNVDAVK
+1991 TIDNVDTVK
-2000 DNVAVVDNKI
+2000 DNVAVIDNKV
-2010 DSLKEDIDLINE
+2010 DALKEDIDLINE

-2056 MKSSNNSK
+2056 MKKSTSSK
-2064 ELEELVTSTNNIY
+2064 EFEDLVTSTNDIY

-2123 HKCLQDNLQEFKLVI
+2123 NKSLQDNLQEFKLVI

-2155 RLDNKLCAIN
+2155 RLDNKLGAIN
-2165 NMIQNGAKTN
+2165 TMIQNGAKTN

-2217 DLKAEAEDNTESTEL
+2217 DLKAEAEDNSESTEL

-2240 EKQAKRIS
+2240 EKQAKRIA

-2263 SNKNSKIDMT
+2263 NNKNSKIDMT
-2273 PFENTLNR
+2273 PLENTLNS

-2291 SQQEKINSL
+2291 SQQDKINSL
-2300 ESKLEEVMTKFD
+2300 ESKLEEVMTKID

>member
-1 MWDRVRKMAEINNFS
+1 MAEINNFS

-185 KTLIKTLSNVDQ
+185 KTLIKTLSEVDQ
-197 SEAINKFGAQL
+197 SEAINKFGGQL
-208 DDIVNSSNTVL
+208 EDIVNSSNTVL
-219 SAIQMLDKKNV
+219 SAIQMLDKKNN

-241 QDDVIGAKKWLSDLV
+241 QDDVISAKKWLSDLV

-291 GLKTVISESE
+291 GLKTVISENE
-301 SQNSEKIMNELV
+301 SQNSEKIMNELET
-313 DLQTSLKEVTTNK
+313 LQASLKEVTTNQ

-334 LEIVLKDISSGS
+334 LEIFLKDISSGS
-346 INLQNALID
+346 INLQNALVE

-473 VTDRLAIFEN
+473 ITDRLAIFEN
-483 SLKSSLEKQEDYVAN
+483 SLKGSLEKQEGYVAN
-498 SSSQLFEQIKNIKDL
+498 SSSQLLEQIKNIKDL

-543 DVLGLDFVNV
+543 DILGLDFVNV

-570 AFENSTSEQAEK
+570 AFENSTSEQSEK

-603 TLKQAQTSA
+603 TLKQAQASA
-612 LAALKP
+612 LTALKP

-672 VIRAQVENNLIQ
+672 VIRTQVENNLIQ
-684 IQNENSNKIDSIN
+684 IQKENSNKIDSIN

-723 NFDEIKETLNVNNI
+723 NFDEIKEALNVNNI
-737 TLSTNIGDIISSTDE
+737 TLSTNIGDIISSTDG
-752 LKTDFEVKLA
+752 LKTDFEVKLS

-832 QLSNTTLKV
+832 QLSSTTLKV
-841 EGGNREIVNF
+841 EGGNRDVVNF
-851 IKNDFCAEIDNSVST
+851 IKNDFCAEVDNSVNT
-866 LKSDLSEFS
+866 LKSDLSDFS

-889 GDLKNSV
+889 DDLKNSV
-896 DSMSEKTTSSLTSTL
+896 DTMSEKTTSSLTSTL

-917 FVSLKGVLSSFNE
+917 FVSLKGVLNSFNE
-930 TNMQG
+930 SNMQN

-947 ANLNDRLKSVDKN
+947 ANLKDRLESVDKN

-979 SNSITELFAR
+979 SNSITELFSR

-1021 AKIETLFDNIIKKN
+1021 TKIEALFDNIVKKN
-1035 NEQSDY
+1035 DEQADY
-1041 IKERVLGLNDTLE
+1041 IKERVLGLNEALE
-1054 ATLATQNENAE
+1054 TTLAIQNENAE
-1065 NRLKDIANE
+1065 NRLKVIAE
-1074 MKTIIDGNI
+1074 DMKTIIDGNI

-1088 DYESLKTKLADFTV
+1088 DYDSLKAKLADFTL

-1112 ENLKQQLDEITKFVN
+1112 SNLKQQLDDIAKFID

-1135 ENAEKFEEIQNAVT
+1135 ETAEKFEDIQNTVT
-1149 TQTQRLNSQVE
+1149 AQGQKLNSQVE
-1160 NVLATVKNDNSSLQ
+1160 SVLETVKNDNSSLL
-1174 ENIRQ
+1174 ENIRL
-1179 KLQEIGNTFSIELTS
+1179 KLQEIGNAFTTELTS
-1194 FVDKSENN
+1194 FTEKSENDFAKASDSLKN
-1202 LIKTSESLKS
+1202 LI
-1212 MLETQAENSDTKLND
+1212 ETQAEHSEVKLD
-1227 IAQDLSTK
+1227 GFVQDLSAR
-1235 NSEMVE
+1235 NLEMVE
-1241 NIKSQLDEIAMFVNS
+1241 NIKTQLDEIAKFVDS
-1256 GLEVQAKH
+1256 GLEIQANN
-1264 VETKF
+1264 VEAKF
-1269 EEISNKT
+1269 DEITDKA
-1276 QQLVEKLNT
+1276 QQLNLKLG
-1285 VDNTSASTSEAL
+1285 
-1297 NTKLDD
+1297 
-1303 IKSVISLELNQNL
+1303 
-1316 EIVENDV
+1316 EIDENVSDGV
-1323 DDLSQKLDGIKNVLS
+1323 KDLSQ
-1338 DDLKQNSDLLSNNIS
+1338 
-1353 EKFSSVVNKLDVVNS
+1353 
-1368 DINSS
+1368 
-1373 VELNSTKIQNKLSN
+1373 ELN
-1387 DIDKLQTDVSGK
+1387 
-1399 LEQNSE
+1399 
-1405 IITCQVESLTQ
+1405 
-1416 ELEQLKADISA
+1416 QLKADISDN
-1427 GLQQNSVFVAK
+1427 LQQNSAFVANK
-1438 NIETLLNSVTSHKL
+1438 FEKLLNDITSNKL
-1452 EELKLIGEATQN
+1452 EELKLINETTQN
-1464 KTSDLKVDFANS
+1464 LTNDLKQEAFDNLS
-1476 LTEEVEGLYDKIQA
+1476 NEVEGLFDKVQS

-1501 NLNNE
+1501 HLDNE
-1506 NSKILEDLTA
+1506 NSKILEDLNA
-1516 KTIEFKASFE
+1516 KTMEFKAAFE

-1531 LDKDEILQM
+1531 LDKDEISQM
-1540 NVFQAQVKELGG
+1540 NVFQAHVRELSE
-1552 TFNTLIEEAKSVTK
+1552 TFNTLIDEAKNVTK

-1571 ISETLIKNSKN
+1571 ISETLINNSKN
-1582 LFDEVEQAIEDKITT
+1582 LFDEVEQAIEDKITS

-1606 AGELQTMEAF
+1606 AGELQSMEAF

-1632 TCKDLI
+1632 SCKDLI

-1691 DCIFNYVNELKSYL
+1691 DYIFNYVNELKSYL

-1720 IQSELTNTI
+1720 IQSELNNTV

-1779 TNKFDDKL
+1779 TNKFEDKL

-1802 EEIKMISS
+1802 EEIKIISS

-1816 ENIQTSVDGILNEF
+1816 ENIQISVDGILNEF

-1876 TSLNNQISG
+1876 ASLNNQISG

-1933 DAQDISWNEELT
+1933 DAQDISLNEELA

-2049 LRLVLNE
+2049 LRLILNE

-2064 ELEELVTSTNNIY
+2064 ELEELVTSTNDIY

-2165 NMIQNGAKTN
+2165 SMIQSGAKTN

-2273 PFENTLNR
+2273 PFENTLNS

-2291 SQQEKINSL
+2291 SQQDKINSL
-2300 ESKLEEVMTKFD
+2300 ESKLEEVMTKID